1 MAEENEYNFA
11 FEFQQYAESL
21 QKPLKTFRVDFGA
34 NNVPTGEGYVARD
47 EDHFTTTFSTT
58 QFSTTKT
65 TKSVYDASDYV
76 HTTTATNGTSV
87 PTKQS
92 QIQFN
97 EIHSLKRVQTRNE
110 NVATEFGSNAKH
122 LLDITGIRD
131 PRTGRVLT
139 IGDAIQM
146 RILDV
151 RTGEMIVG
159 EDKRISLEEA
169 VKQGLIDAKLAQQ
182 LLQPGAGRDASGR
195 EISLLEVIQREISEA
210 ESGYE
215 TAEKRIKVTIEE
227 STEAENPKNIA
238 DAISAGNVDTKTG
251 LYRVKS
257 GKTIT
262 LAEAYE
268 RGYLIRHESVT
279 IKSNALCLSDAIG
292 HGLVDTAGW
301 IADRNSGDKF
311 RLDSA
316 IANQLIDP
324 NIREVVDAK
333 NDNKIT
339 LNEALKSGI
348 LNPKTGRYWNEVTK
362 EKLTFVEAKNRQLI
376 VKPYTLKD
384 ICDLNLMDKQS
395 KITSPMRREKL
406 SILQAIESGVVDG
419 NNLKC
424 VTKRK
429 GELITL
435 QEAIADGIVL
445 PAESKYRDFMTGEIV
460 SIPEAVERGLI
471 SSVSQKSIFD
481 IDGFKDM
488 VSNDFVSF
496 NVASSRGILRRKSTG
511 FALETSRDSQV
522 PLEIAMNE
530 GLIRPEVYEMFNK
543 GIGVH
548 NASGNELNVFDLC
561 YHNLIDPKTGYLL
574 DPKTGET
581 VPLDLAIEQKFITPE
596 GALLLSSLLNIT
608 LTTETVTRTIN
619 RYVTIRSGSQEPLET
634 HVVLTFTEAVRQGF
648 IDEERQLFKD
658 PKTGKIYSVQQAL
671 NYGILQPDANDAVP
685 EPTNRKKTKSTI
697 TIVTKQIVPE
707 SEPIKMNTQK
717 FIEKSV
723 EIPIA
728 QEVLKSGRINT
739 DFIQSEKTCY
749 VENNVQER
757 QIIELPPG
765 GWPLKD
771 AIEQRIFNPDTGVF
785 HIRST
790 ERVVSFE
797 ECITKYIINSL
808 SVSVIDPRTN
818 EKLSIRNAL
827 ERNVLDSFGNYTNN
841 SNEVQT
847 MRSAINENK
856 IILEPVPVTKTS
868 AREQCILRISK
879 INNLPEIVEIST
891 PHSSESSPNFIE
903 VQTLQRELTSPEP
916 LQIAP
921 GAIYDPS
928 TALVIFT
935 HNGQTENIFDAAG
948 HGLIDQNLIKI
959 LDPNTKSLISITEAI
974 ARKIYDPK
982 KSTIMTEEGYPVDLL
997 TAIQKGLV
1005 IVAGAPLVAA
1015 EGALRTI
1022 RFVTDPRTGEQIPVE
1037 VAYERGIVSRD
1048 QLCKTKSFESDTC
1061 EEKVVV
1067 LQKMRKIILKPT
1079 DAFKKGIIDDK
1090 TRDIL
1095 DDKENFLDEN
1105 KQVITIS
1112 EALEKGLIDGNS
1124 GKIFDPHRNRIL
1136 NIAEAVKENI
1146 IDSEETNHILIP
1158 LAKSLSIPKLMEQGL
1173 IDMKTQTIVHP
1184 ESGYGLNI
1192 REAIICEVLDP
1203 YSKLKRPTVCSIE
1216 EAIEMNVIDQ
1226 DECTFNVDGKILN
1239 FAQALSADI
1248 FDSKYDQQKSVVT
1261 IPPVGMTFPVVVE
1274 KGLLN
1279 PDKVILVHPENK
1291 RDIPLK
1297 RAIDDCFIMSIPYP
1311 PKVDAVEVHD
1321 AVERGLINVVDQTFK
1336 HPKTQESFP
1345 IRQALEDGHLVV
1357 KQISDFVITQKPL
1370 PKTEV
1375 METVTAVHTVTT
1387 KTIELIQGYILISN
1401 NEVQNVN
1408 TGEVCSIEEAKAI
1421 GILREEESSK
1431 ETRSVTENK
1440 DNATKYPEDSK
1451 HQVLEEEPKNMTSD
1465 SKKETSPYTSRTEI
1479 QTPVELNSVQADVPK
1494 QSVTSSTLNTVKE
1507 AAKMGALGIVA
1518 APVLAGGA
1526 IVSGIKQLVKTTT
1539 TKSTE
1544 ETHKEDILLAN
1555 TDEYTVASNKAALP
1569 KDDPKTSSIEPKLS
1583 ISNVT
1588 ITTDQLPTSTKITTS
1603 TITTIT
1609 TQIENSFGNRV
1620 EEISKTEEPTEPKQI
1635 NLVDSLIKDTENFI
1649 NTTTA
1654 NFINQEQMAQQQQ
1667 TQQPN
1672 QQKLVDN
1679 IPQKELS
1686 SLVIITETSVKNT
1699 DPINEITDLANAP
1712 SISDKGLTH
1721 EKHLT
1726 DSPTNTITSVTITT
1740 EENCQFESLPE
1751 KPSETVKTS
1760 EEKQLE
1766 QENIYKP
1773 EIYLKNQHDENEPK
1787 VAHES
1792 VDLDSKKPEELK
1804 PSEFDQIPVTDSNMK
1819 KQIDAEVIPE
1829 DKIKT
1834 VHKTID
1840 DDIKDQKHTKVELS
1854 SEKDQDEIVR
1864 QDASTPNQT
1873 TLEVTSETVQ
1883 KETMTK
1889 EIIAKQTPETIL
1901 EKKPDENIQKT
1912 ITVDTTEGQ
1921 KNDADETIHK
1931 HSKIETTSKTVP
1943 ETILN
1948 KQEIKK
1954 SAEEDLM
1961 SPHEQSQKNM
1971 EDTLQKKH
1979 SDVTDFIN
1987 HEMTSTN
1994 KPYQAPLAPF
2004 NEKYEI
2010 ETLETSQPDSEVGVF
2025 NDGNEIITEGK
2036 ENEPQQQQ
2044 NSESELIDQSK
2055 LDQKIEKEQEQ
2066 QPEGIEGNKTD
2077 KLETSIN
2084 DPSLSSTILTDQNI
2098 KEPLTGTTHNTKAI
2112 SSEKPIPAQRR
2123 KSSINSQE
2131 SIAPTEVVGEIKPE
2145 TTFDEQK
2152 HQNIVDFIQGE
2163 KDDPKHGNTILQN
2176 VKDAA
2181 KLGAMAIVGAPV
2193 LAGKAIVDAL
2203 KKDEKTSV
2211 PEFVVTTT
2219 EKTSEPEF
2227 VVTTTEKTSEPEFI
2241 VTATEKTSEPESI
2254 VSTTNLTTTTTITT
2268 ISSTI
2273 NEPHNSTV
2281 TKSESTDAAPLR
2293 TVVPP
2298 QTLALGDAISQ
2309 KLISPDECKV
2319 VVDGQQ
2325 QDQSV
2330 TELLKD
2336 EQLSP
2341 LDEVQILDDKLVVL
2355 QSLTY
2360 LVDIDDE
2367 LSPEHLSELNI
2378 YDPENQYFIDP
2389 STGMKTSF
2397 HTLVFEMNIF
2407 NPETILVKNFSTGKY
2422 ETLTEA
2428 LERPL
2433 LDRHTGH
2440 MVDPKTGKKIPF
2452 FECVARNWII
2462 RANPEKEK
2470 PAAIENVIDPATGKV
2485 ILDNGRV
2492 CSIVDAIN
2500 NGLLDIQ
2507 SISVRDP
2514 VSGEVIPLRMAI
2526 ELGVVDM
2533 QAGTVIDI
2541 QTLKEIP
2548 MEDAF
2553 KLGFLVPGARKPISL
2568 EAAVRKGLYDP
2579 ETGKLY
2585 DSESDIQV
2593 DVQKSIEIGLV
2604 DPKISLIVD
2613 SISQKEIKLDC
2624 AIEDELV
2631 LSESGKIKDTK
2642 ANTLVP
2648 FDVGVEKKLVKTD
2661 SIKWSLPEV
2670 LQREYYSP
2678 KSGKILNPSTGEEIL
2693 LQQAIE
2699 QGFVELDSCLVKDD
2713 ENNIIVPGKQAAKE
2727 GLLDTVRGCLSSPN
2741 IKLDEAFVKGYL
2753 ISTKKPLSLVDCLLR
2768 GLYDPDSSKFNID
2781 DKRVDLK
2788 SAISLK
2794 LINADELVL
2803 LDPKTESIIS
2813 LTEAIAKGY
2822 IDPIGGFVINPFAGT
2837 KLSLNEALENRIL
2850 IPPKRKRSLPDAVYR
2865 GLYDPKTGEFSNT
2878 ITREKLSTERAIRRG
2893 ILDPDSTIVNVA
2905 GEVLPFEKAAQ
2916 VGIVDSHRGT
2926 VRDSEDKPIDFKE
2939 AFDRGVLLEAKKPL
2953 RLIEAV
2959 IKNVYDEVDG
2969 SFMDPKTGLKLSFA
2983 EAVES
2988 NLLDGDSVQIRD
3000 FNTGLYKQL
3009 NLAHATESGVIDGS
3023 NAKLVYNSQKITIKH
3038 AFDVGILIDTQAP
3051 LSLQRALHQ
3060 GLFDEKTGKLTD
3072 PKSGRKITLLESIR
3086 SFVINPQLPCYFDE
3100 LQEQMYSL
3108 TDTCRMGIINRREG
3122 VFREPGSNTFVS
3134 LNEAM
3139 SLGLIVDIENASFG
3153 LYELLAMGF
3162 YDRTTRKVI
3171 HPVTGRKLN
3180 LNEACVEDVVS
3191 LSSSLVKN
3199 NKSGKYV
3206 RLAQALKDKLIDDTN
3221 GCYNLGNSE
3230 QIDLQEARSRGFIVS
3245 NRRLLCLELTM
3256 RMQLFRPE
3264 TGKFCDPTT
3273 GEFCDLAE
3281 AIQNGFIDPATTI
3294 FKNHV
3299 TGKELPLNVAIENG
3313 DVDVTKGRVF
3323 DPKTKSTYNYDVALS
3338 RGILVTITKP
3348 LTERTEVVK
3357 REESVELL
3365 SQTPVSV
3372 VVSKPREMSLEEA
3385 IKYNIIDP
3393 KTALVRDFETF
3404 KFLPFEVA
3412 QQNSALDLSKRTLVD
3427 PKALYFAFDQN
3438 LIVYVREPITFDYA
3452 AESKMLDLQTGML
3465 KYPDQEL
3472 QHQNV
3477 HETDNSSESV
3487 DTELKMYSLKDAT
3500 TMGIIDPDS
3509 ALIKDLAKSK
3519 LVRLPEAFRKGLID
3533 ANKANVLNTKTSK
3546 LCTLNEAYENGLIV
3560 TPKRSFGLLEAISFN
3575 LYNPTNGCFVDP
3587 FQMNPDIIKRK
3598 KFPLAEAITSGLID
3612 PSSTVVRNPS
3622 TGEIIPLTAAIQ
3634 TGLIDPTE
3642 GRFNDPTDSKN
3653 NMDLVKAAEKG
3664 LLLPA
3669 EQRQAVFEKFNMCE
3683 ENVNELLKWVNSVE
3697 HKIATVG
3704 GPREN
3709 IDELRNQ
3716 INALKQIKD
3725 EIETQQRPV
3734 ATCLEQIRQIV
3745 LTGGDVLSA
3754 PEVTTLEN
3762 AGREL
3767 RSRVDRVNDR
3777 TVRLLRRLEA
3787 GRDELNKLRSELD
3800 IFSDWLQSARRTL
3813 EDKERALSDLTRLSS
3828 QAETV
3833 REFVSDVIG
3842 HQADLRFITMA
3853 AQKFVDESKE
3863 FLAILNDFRTS
3874 LPERL
3879 PHVEPLSSA
3888 ESPIRQ
3894 EVSLV
3899 SAQYKDLMNRVNALQ
3914 DRISGLGGRQREYQD
3929 ALDKASEWLRSTQPR
3944 VSRLIAEP
3952 IAGDPKSV
3960 QEQMNEAKSLHNEL
3974 LSNGRLVDN
3983 AQQAL
3988 DSLLHTLG
3996 GQLSPMEINQLEIPI
4011 ADLKDKYQGL
4021 LDTLGEHCKMLDKTL
4036 VQSQGVQEA
4045 LDNLGSWVNQAEDKY
4060 KLQLRPASLI
4070 KERLQEQIREHKSL
4084 LADMQ
4089 SHQVSIDSVQSS
4101 AKHLM
4106 NTASNARIAKKVET
4120 NLNDVTSKFEKLFD
4134 KVVKR
4139 GDFLDEVYN
4148 RLCQYLE
4155 EITNI
4160 EQEIGTLQDALDGRD
4175 TSLVS
4180 AEESARRMQELL
4192 NRKEDLTP
4200 SFEDCV
4206 RNGKDIIS
4214 IRDVTD
4220 TSTLRDRI
4228 KALESQWRNINI
4240 TIEEKAKLSKQK
4252 AEHQVAYEGLK
4263 DQVLS
4268 WLASMETRISGLSP
4282 VAVDLDKIR
4291 QQHEELKPINKDY
4304 REYASTIDKIN
4315 DIGAQYDALIRP
4327 ESPGRKRSTFSPI
4340 KRVSPLRRMS
4350 GDARSPSPTKGGI
4363 LSPLSTGSS
4372 GFGSRRSSQ
4381 DGFQLSELSPVQQ
4394 QLSEINN
4401 RYGLVGV
4408 RINDRQNELDN
4419 MSEEVRKQYENLKN
4433 LASFLERIQR
4443 QLPKESVSNKDE
4455 AERCIKQARKILEDM
4470 YEKQSL
4476 LDTTKTQIKDILR
4489 RKSDVPGAE
4498 QLRIENDNI
4507 VEKWKQLSDICKNRI
4522 NFSEKL
4528 RDFLDTHNNLKNW
4541 LDSKE
4546 RMLTVLGPISS
4557 DPRMVQSQVQQVQ
4570 VLREEFRTQQPQL
4583 KHFQEIGHD
4592 VLDHLEIDSPDAA
4605 AVDKKLKDVNSKWE
4619 DLVGR
4624 LDERANSLGGAADSS
4639 KEFDAAVN
4647 RLREALQQISDNLDS
4662 LPTDGDN
4669 QENLRKIE
4677 NLERQLEGQRP
4688 LLADAEQSAAALCNI
4703 LGDPASRADVNSR
4716 VAALEKQYQALQKK
4730 LDTKKA
4736 ETEAT
4741 LRDGRHFAEN
4751 CSKTLGWLSAELSNL
4766 AERLLVSAHKPTL
4779 QHQIDTHEPI
4789 YREVMAREHEIIM
4802 LINKGKDLSDR
4813 QQDRTV
4819 KRDLERIQQQWDKL
4833 RREAVDR
4840 HSRLQTCME
4849 HCKKYETTSELFLT
4863 WLRTAEDKLVE
4874 LNPGVLSKSKL
4885 DTRLRDL
4892 QTFRSEVW
4900 KHSGEFENTKGLGE
4914 TFLTSCDV
4922 DKDPIKAELQ
4932 DIRERWERL
4941 NNDLIA
4947 RAHEIENCSRR
4958 LGDFNDELRNLDHA
4972 VGRCEDRLAAH
4983 DALGGAARDPKL
4995 LDRVKAIREEL
5006 TNLQKPLQTLKGM
5019 AKDICSEARAA
5030 GGDAEH
5036 LTDDVDGISDRIGEL
5051 QSRLDDRL
5059 GELQSAATAV
5069 SQFNEQIKTLGLD
5082 LNEIE
5087 NEVEKLTP
5095 PAREIKRVQGQIDDT
5110 SKLQNKLERIVDR
5123 IEDGERAADALVD
5136 AGFSPDTAQTREQI
5150 STLRKT
5156 LARLDNRVR
5165 DHTQNLEDTLRSLHE
5180 FYDMESQT
5188 MDDIKDISD
5197 EFCRMKPVGSEL
5209 DQIRRQQED
5218 FRSFRENKFEPL
5230 AQNVDKV
5237 NVNGRDLV
5245 RSAASGVSTAQIEK
5259 DLEKLNDRWNDL
5271 KERMNERDRRLD
5283 VALLQS
5289 GKFKEALAGLSKWLS
5304 DTEEMVANQ
5313 KPPSSDY
5320 KVVKA
5325 QLQEQKFLKKML
5337 LDRQHSMS
5345 SLSSLGKEV
5354 ANHCEPSERAAIEK
5368 QLHDLMHRF
5377 DALTD
5382 GAEQREQDLEEAM
5395 EVAKRFHDKISPL
5408 ELWLDST
5415 ERSVKGM
5422 ELIPTDE
5429 EKIQQRI
5436 REHGRLHDEI
5446 LSKKPDFTDLADV
5459 AGQLMH
5465 LVSDDEA
5472 VNLGEKVR
5480 TITDRYTGL
5489 VDASDNIGALLDE
5502 SCKGLRHLV
5511 LTYQDLVAWMERM
5524 ENELKR
5530 FRSVPVYAEKLMEQM
5545 ELLVELNQNI
5555 ANNAPNVESTVESG
5569 AELMK
5574 HISNDE
5580 AIQLKDKLDSLQR
5593 RYGELTN
5600 RGGDLL
5606 KSAQNALPLVQQFHE
5621 AHNRLLDWMQSAES
5635 ALATSEPRQSDV
5647 LRLEAELVEMR
5658 PTLDA
5663 VNLVGPKLCQLSP
5676 GEGASTIENIV
5687 TRDNRRFDAIVEQIQ
5702 RKAERLHLSNQR
5714 AKEVTNDIDEL
5725 LEWFRE
5731 MDAHLRDVDLPAI
5744 EPNLVRAQL
5753 KDHRSVNDD
5762 ISSQKG
5768 RVRDVTAASKK
5779 VLRESPQSENTATLR
5794 EKLDDLK
5801 EIVDTVVQ
5809 LCGERL
5815 GVLEQAL
5822 PLSEH
5827 FADSH
5832 AGLTTWL
5839 DDMEQQIS
5847 RLSMPALRPDQIT
5860 QQQDKNE
5867 RLLQS
5872 IAEHKPLLDKLNKTG
5887 EALGAL
5893 VADDDSAKINE
5904 ILDSDNARYAA
5915 LRLELRERQQAL
5927 DNALQESS
5935 QFSDKLEGMLRAL
5948 ANTVDQVNQ
5957 LDPLSALPQKIL
5969 EQIEDNAAIKDDL
5982 DKRTDAFSAVQR
5994 AASDV
5999 IAKAGNKSDPAVR
6012 DIKSKLEKL
6021 NNLWNDVQKAT
6032 KKRGSSLDDI
6042 LNVAEPFWNQLQS
6055 VMKTLKDLEE
6065 TLSSQEPPAAQPQEI
6080 QKQQVALQEIRHE
6093 IDQTKPEVEQVRRHG
6108 SNLMN
6113 LCGEPDKPEVKKH
6126 IEDLDN
6132 AWDNITALYAKREEN
6147 LIDAMEKAMEF
6158 HETLQ
6163 NLLKFLAKAEDKF
6176 GHLGPVGSDIDAVK
6190 KQIEQLKS
6198 FKDEVDPHMV
6208 EVEALN
6214 RQAVELTER
6223 TSPEQAASIR
6233 EPLTVVNRRWETLL
6247 RGMVERQKQLEH
6259 ALLHLGQFQHA
6270 LNELLVWI
6278 NKTDGTLDQL
6288 KPIPGDPQL
6297 LEVELAKLKVL
6308 ANDIQAHQN
6317 SVDTLND
6324 AGRQLIES
6332 EKGSIEA
6339 STTQEKLRKLNQEW
6353 KLLLQKAS
6361 DRQHELEESLR
6372 EAHGYIAEVQ
6382 DILGWLGDVDAVI
6395 GASKPV
6401 GGLPE
6406 TATEQLE
6413 RFMEVYNE
6421 LEENRPKVETIQAQ
6435 GQEYIKRQNQMKVSS
6450 SNLQHTLRTL
6460 KQRWDAVVSRAS
6472 DKKIK
6477 LEIAL
6482 KEATEFHDTLQA
6494 FVEWLNQA
6502 EKQLAN
6508 AQPVSRV
6515 LETIQAQME
6524 EHKVLQK
6531 DVSTHREAMLLLDKK
6546 GTHLKYFSQKQ
6557 DVILIK
6563 NLLVSVQHRWER
6575 IVSKAA
6581 ERTRALDHGYK
6592 EAREFNDAW
6601 NNMMQYLHETETV
6614 LDQIIEEAT
6623 SSKEPQKIK
6632 KCIARLKD
6640 SHRQLTSKQSL
6651 YDSTMRNGKNLM
6663 ERAPKSDEP
6672 VLGKMLCELKD
6683 QWTRV
6688 LSKSIERQRKL
6699 EEALLLSGQF
6709 SDALGEL
6716 LEWLKK
6722 AKQRLNEDGPVHG
6735 DLETV
6740 QGLCEHHKHIEQ
6752 DLQKRAAQMQGVLK
6766 TGRDLERS
6774 GNNPDVGRQL
6784 DELQSMWDDVKG
6796 AAAKRG
6802 ERLQYALKDAEK
6814 LNGSIQ
6820 ALFDWLDHAE
6830 QKLRYAKNAPD
6841 DEKVSREMMDMH
6853 MDFMNDLRN
6862 REKQKIETF
6871 EFAEEIIVKAY
6882 PDAVPIIKNW
6892 LSIIEERWEEV
6903 KQWAINR
6910 ETKLEQHLQ
6919 SLKDLDDCIEE
6930 LLAWLS
6936 GLEATL
6942 LNLERESLPDEIPPL
6957 EKLIEDHKEFMENTA
6972 RRQTEVDRACKPKQL
6987 PPGARKMSRTAK
6999 TPVRGSSHD
7008 IREQSPDGTLRRQSF
7023 KGSRDQG
7030 LNARKSSSR
7039 MTPSRD
7045 TPDRDRLPHYGP
7057 RFSPSSVG
7065 PELEFRSPRAKL
7077 LWDKWRHVWMLS
7089 WERQRRLNDHLVYL
7103 KDLERVRN
7111 FSWDDWR
7118 KRFLKYMNHKKSRLT
7133 DLFRKMDKDNNGL
7146 IPRGEFIDG
7155 ILNTKFD
7162 TSRMEMGAVADLF
7175 DRNGEGLI
7183 DWQEFIAALRPDW
7196 QERKPQTDSDKIHD
7210 EVKRLVMLCTCRQKF
7225 RVFQVGEGKYRF
7237 GDSQKLRLVRILR
7250 STVMVRV
7257 GGGWVA
7263 LDEFLQKNDPCRAD
7277 EHLAELMPIF
7287 ERIRAQEQVPCAFPI
7302 HMGAGGTVFVRC
7314 NSSRSVPL
7322 SPHVLHCHPTT
7333 HWVRERSVRSIPMTK
7348 TTNTRSSVSVS
7359 TPDSLSDNE
7368 GSHGHASGRYT
7379 PRKVTYTST
7388 RTGLTPGG
7396 SRAGSKPNSRPLS
7409 RQGSKPPSRHGSTLS
7424 LDSTDEHTPSRIP
7437 QRKPSATS
7445 SVSGT
7450 GTTPRPSRLSV
7461 TPTTSRT
7468 NGTITRKTASGSASP
7483 APTSNGGMS
7492 RSSSI
7497 PALTGYGFKNRR
7509 TVSGTSTPSGM
7520 QTPRKSSAEPTF
7532 SSTMRSRTS
7541 RGTTPVEKRE
7551 PFRL

>member
-1 MAEENEYNFA
+1 MAEESEYDFA

-21 QKPLKTFRVDFGA
+21 QKPLKTFRVDFSA

-47 EDHFTTTFSTT
+47 GDLFTTTYSTT

-65 TKSVYDASDYV
+65 TKSVYDATDYV
-76 HTTTATNGTSV
+76 HTTTATNGTAGPV
-87 PTKQS
+87 PTANTSKQS

-97 EIHSLKRVQTRNE
+97 EIHSLKRVQTKNE
-110 NVATEFGSNAKH
+110 NVGTTEFVGGGTNVKH

-151 RTGEMIVG
+151 RTGEMLIG
-159 EDKRISLEEA
+159 DKRISLEEA
-169 VKQGLIDAKLAQQ
+169 VKQGLIDAKLAHQ
-182 LLQPGAGRDASGR
+182 LLQPGAARDGRDGR
-195 EISLLEVIQREISEA
+195 ELSLLEVIQREITEA

-215 TAEKRIKVTIEE
+215 TAEKRIKVTVED
-227 STEAENPKNIA
+227 SPDAENPKNIA

-279 IKSNALCLSDAIG
+279 IKSNALCLSDAIA

-333 NDNKIT
+333 KDTKIT
-339 LNEALKSGI
+339 LTEALNSGI

-362 EKLTFVEAKNRQLI
+362 EKLTFIEAKNRQLI

-384 ICDLNLMDKQS
+384 ICDLNLLDKQS

-406 SILQAIESGVVDG
+406 SIMQAMESGVLDG

-429 GELITL
+429 GELVTL

-445 PAESKYRDFMTGEIV
+445 PAESKYRDYMTSEV
-460 SIPEAVERGLI
+460 LSIPEAVERGLI

-488 VSNDFVSF
+488 RSNDFVSF
-496 NVASSRGILRRKSTG
+496 NVALSRGILRRKSNG
-511 FALETSRDSQV
+511 FALETSRDTHV
-522 PLEIAMNE
+522 PLEVALNE
-530 GLIRPEVYEMFNK
+530 GLIRPEVYEMFNR

-548 NASGNELNVFDLC
+548 NASGNELSVFDLC

-574 DPKTGET
+574 DPKAEET
-581 VPLDLAIEQKFITPE
+581 VPLDLAIERKFITPE

-619 RYVTIRSGSQEPLET
+619 RYVTIRAGSQEPLESS
-634 HVVLTFTEAVRQGF
+634 VVLTFTEALRQGF

-671 NYGILQPDANDAVP
+671 SHGLLQPDANDTVP

-707 SEPIKMNTQK
+707 SEPIKLNTQN

-723 EIPIA
+723 EIPITE
-728 QEVLKSGRINT
+728 EVIKSGKINT
-739 DFIQSEKTCY
+739 DFIQSEKTSY
-749 VENNVQER
+749 VEQNVHER
-757 QIIELPPG
+757 QIIEFPPG

-771 AIEQRIFNPDTGVF
+771 AIEQQLFNPDSGVF
-785 HIRST
+785 HIKGT
-790 ERVVSFE
+790 ERAVTFE
-797 ECITKYIINSL
+797 ECINKYIINSL
-808 SVSVIDPRTN
+808 SLSVIDPRTG
-818 EKLSIRNAL
+818 EKLSIRNAF
-827 ERNVLDSFGNYTNN
+827 ERDIIDSYGNYTNKN
-841 SNEVQT
+841 DEIET
-847 MRSAINENK
+847 MRSAINNGK
-856 IILEPVPVTKTS
+856 IILEHVPSTKTS

-891 PHSSESSPNFIE
+891 PLLSGSTQKFVE
-903 VQTLQRELTSPEP
+903 VRTVQRELTSPEP

-935 HNGQTENIFDAAG
+935 HNGQTENIFDAAR
-948 HGLIDQNLIKI
+948 HGLIDENLIRI
-959 LDPNTKSLISITEAI
+959 LDPQTNEVISISEALE
-974 ARKIYDPK
+974 RKIYDPQNG
-982 KSTIMTEEGYPVDLL
+982 TILTSEGYSVDIL
-997 TAIQKGLV
+997 TAIQKGLI
-1005 IVAGAPLVAA
+1005 IVTGAPLVAA

-1048 QLCKTKSFESDTC
+1048 QLRKTKSFESDSG

-1067 LQKMRKIILKPT
+1067 LQKMRKMILKPG
-1079 DAFKKGIIDDK
+1079 DAFKKGIIDA
-1090 TRDIL
+1090 TACNIL
-1095 DDKENFLDEN
+1095 ENKDNFLDEN
-1105 KQVITIS
+1105 NEVLNIS
-1112 EALEKGLIDGNS
+1112 EALERGQIDGS
-1124 GKIFDPHRNRIL
+1124 KGKIADPQRNRFL
-1136 NIAEAVKENI
+1136 NINEAVKERI
-1146 IDSEETNHILIP
+1146 IDPEETNHILIP
-1158 LAKSLSIPKLMEQGL
+1158 LAQSLSIPKLMEQGL
-1173 IDMKTQTIVHP
+1173 IDTKTQTIVHP

-1192 REAIICEVLDP
+1192 REAIVCDVLDQ
-1203 YSKLKRPTVCSIE
+1203 YSKLKRPIKCTLE
-1216 EAIEMNVIDQ
+1216 EAIEKHIVDP
-1226 DECTFNVDGKILN
+1226 EESTFNVNGKILTL
-1239 FAQALSADI
+1239 AQAISADV
-1248 FDSKYDQQKSVVT
+1248 FDKSNDNVKPLVP
-1261 IPPVGMTFPVVVE
+1261 IAPVGMTFPVVVE
-1274 KGLLN
+1274 KGLLK
-1279 PDKVILVHPENK
+1279 PETVSVIHPETRK
-1291 RDIPLK
+1291 EIPLK
-1297 RAIDDCFIMSIPYP
+1297 KAIEEGFIMSVPYP
-1311 PKVDAVEVHD
+1311 PQSDAIEVHH
-1321 AVERGLINVVDQTFK
+1321 AVQHGLINIVDQTFK
-1336 HPKTQESFP
+1336 HPNDNGQATA
-1345 IRQALEDGHLVV
+1345 IRPALETGRLVV
-1357 KQISDFVITQKPL
+1357 KPISDFVVTQKPIAR
-1370 PKTEV
+1370 TEV
-1375 METVTAVHTVTT
+1375 METITAVHTVTT
-1387 KTIELIQGYILISN
+1387 KTIELVQGYVLISN
-1401 NEVQNVN
+1401 NEVQNVQ
-1408 TGEVCSIEEAKAI
+1408 TGEVCTLDEAKAL
-1421 GILREEESSK
+1421 GILREEETSK
-1431 ETRSVTENK
+1431 ESRSVSGNK
-1440 DNATKYPEDSK
+1440 DNIDELLEQNNDDRQTPSSNDTVPTTMDNRNKSQVIQHVTTTIEGSHRTAQDSPTDSK
-1451 HQVLEEEPKNMTSD
+1451 L
-1465 SKKETSPYTSRTEI
+1465 
-1479 QTPVELNSVQADVPK
+1479 
-1494 QSVTSSTLNTVKE
+1494 SSTLNNVKE
-1507 AAKMGALGIVA
+1507 AAKIGAIGIVA

-1539 TKSTE
+1539 TTTKSSE
-1544 ETHKEDILLAN
+1544 EAQHDVLPIKE
-1555 TDEYTVASNKAALP
+1555 TSTTVVSIESGDKLP
-1569 KDDPKTSSIEPKLS
+1569 KSKDLLPSHGSNIDDPKLSTTVTTTVTKDEVNISQIPENSYKKNDDALQPKDAVS
-1583 ISNVT
+1583 H
-1588 ITTDQLPTSTKITTS
+1588 LPTNDPQNID
-1603 TITTIT
+1603 
-1609 TQIENSFGNRV
+1609 
-1620 EEISKTEEPTEPKQI
+1620 
-1635 NLVDSLIKDTENFI
+1635 NLVKETENFI
-1649 NTTTA
+1649 TTTTA
-1654 NFINQEQMAQQQQ
+1654 NFINQEQNVEYYAPEGMQISDTPKNEQNKGTTTA
-1667 TQQPN
+1667 TPSKMEPN
-1672 QQKLVDN
+1672 IKTETHASVSNLPESDDQGHKQIASKDGSRDDASTV
-1679 IPQKELS
+1679 
-1686 SLVIITETSVKNT
+1686 VITTETSVAST
-1699 DPINEITDLANAP
+1699 DPINEIVE
-1712 SISDKGLTH
+1712 ISDGKVQ
-1721 EKHLT
+1721 
-1726 DSPTNTITSVTITT
+1726 PTSVNKAGEVESTTMDTTTTTTTTTTVTTTKITKELT
-1740 EENCQFESLPE
+1740 AADTMTMEAIDVADNKHPE
-1751 KPSETVKTS
+1751 K
-1760 EEKQLE
+1760 
-1766 QENIYKP
+1766 Y
-1773 EIYLKNQHDENEPK
+1773 
-1787 VAHES
+1787 
-1792 VDLDSKKPEELK
+1792 
-1804 PSEFDQIPVTDSNMK
+1804 SN
-1819 KQIDAEVIPE
+1819 
-1829 DKIKT
+1829 
-1834 VHKTID
+1834 
-1840 DDIKDQKHTKVELS
+1840 
-1854 SEKDQDEIVR
+1854 
-1864 QDASTPNQT
+1864 
-1873 TLEVTSETVQ
+1873 
-1883 KETMTK
+1883 
-1889 EIIAKQTPETIL
+1889 
-1901 EKKPDENIQKT
+1901 
-1912 ITVDTTEGQ
+1912 
-1921 KNDADETIHK
+1921 
-1931 HSKIETTSKTVP
+1931 
-1943 ETILN
+1943 
-1948 KQEIKK
+1948 
-1954 SAEEDLM
+1954 
-1961 SPHEQSQKNM
+1961 
-1971 EDTLQKKH
+1971 
-1979 SDVTDFIN
+1979 VTDFIR
-1987 HEMTSTN
+1987 HETN
-1994 KPYQAPLAPF
+1994 VLSRPEESEMPSSGSKSEIANITKRDNVSEIPSQLTEHTINTLEITRKDTDVIGSGSVFEAPLQPF
-2004 NEKYEI
+2004 EEAKPDLMSIDEETTLIGETINDKVQTKQDEGQYILEPIERVDSSIQRPLSDVRSEATASEDDKTPYSQEKIYEEISPKSSPLTTTPEKSLNEKDAQESKTTD
-2010 ETLETSQPDSEVGVF
+2010 ESSKSTEDPNFTLSTQTKDKPTTATRS
-2025 NDGNEIITEGK
+2025 T
-2036 ENEPQQQQ
+2036 
-2044 NSESELIDQSK
+2044 
-2055 LDQKIEKEQEQ
+2055 
-2066 QPEGIEGNKTD
+2066 TD
-2077 KLETSIN
+2077 K
-2084 DPSLSSTILTDQNI
+2084 PSDLTQ
-2098 KEPLTGTTHNTKAI
+2098 TK
-2112 SSEKPIPAQRR
+2112 SHPKDS
-2123 KSSINSQE
+2123 
-2131 SIAPTEVVGEIKPE
+2131 
-2145 TTFDEQK
+2145 
-2152 HQNIVDFIQGE
+2152 HQSVVDFIQAE
-2163 KDDPKHGNTILQN
+2163 KGDHQTPSETSSNVLQN

-2181 KLGAMAIVGAPV
+2181 KFGALALVGAPV

-2203 KKDEKTSV
+2203 KSDGKPSDVIS
-2211 PEFVVTTT
+2211 
-2219 EKTSEPEF
+2219 
-2227 VVTTTEKTSEPEFI
+2227 
-2241 VTATEKTSEPESI
+2241 
-2254 VSTTNLTTTTTITT
+2254 STTYNTTVTT
-2268 ISSTI
+2268 ISST
-2273 NEPHNSTV
+2273 T
-2281 TKSESTDAAPLR
+2281 TKPIESATIPEYTSESGNQQR
-2293 TVVPP
+2293 SSPP
-2298 QTLALGDAISQ
+2298 KTLALGDAISQ
-2309 KLISPDECKV
+2309 KLISPDECKI
-2319 VVDGQQ
+2319 VVDGEE

-2330 TELLKD
+2330 SELLKD

-2341 LDEVQILDDKLVVL
+2341 LDEVQVLDDKLVVL
-2355 QSLTY
+2355 QPLTY
-2360 LVDIDDE
+2360 MIDATDD
-2367 LSPEHLSELNI
+2367 LTPEHLSELNI
-2378 YDPENQYFIDP
+2378 YDPVNQYFIDP
-2389 STGMKTSF
+2389 SSGMKISF
-2397 HTLVFEMNIF
+2397 QTLVFDMNIF
-2407 NPETILVKNFSTGKY
+2407 NPETILVKNFSTGQY
-2422 ETLTEA
+2422 ETLTDA

-2433 LDRHTGH
+2433 LDRHNGH

-2452 FECVARNWII
+2452 FECVNRNWII

-2485 ILDNGRV
+2485 ILGDGRI

-2579 ETGKLY
+2579 DTGKLY
-2585 DSESDIQV
+2585 DSESDNQV

-2613 SISQKEIKLDC
+2613 SKSQKAIKLDC

-2631 LSESGKIKDTK
+2631 VTETGKIKDTK
-2642 ANTLVP
+2642 TNTLVP
-2648 FDVGVEKKLVKTD
+2648 FDIGVEKKLVKTD
-2661 SIKWSLPEV
+2661 SITWSLPEV

-2678 KSGKILNPSTGEEIL
+2678 KTGKILNPTTGEEIL

-2699 QGFVELDSCLVKDD
+2699 MGFVEIDTCLVKDD
-2713 ENNIIVPGKQAAKE
+2713 DKHAIVSGKQAAKV
-2727 GLLDTVRGCLSSPN
+2727 GLLDTVRGCLNSPN

-2768 GLYDPDSSKFNID
+2768 GLYDPDTSKFTID
-2781 DKRVDLK
+2781 DKNVDLK
-2788 SAISLK
+2788 TAITLK

-2813 LTEAIAKGY
+2813 LTEAISKGY
-2822 IDPIGGFVINPFAGT
+2822 IDPVNGYVINPYTGT
-2837 KLSLNEALENRIL
+2837 KLSLNEALENRVL

-2893 ILDPDSTIVNVA
+2893 ILDPDSTIVSVA
-2905 GEVLPFEKAAQ
+2905 GEVIPFEKAAQ

-2926 VRDSEDKPIDFKE
+2926 VKDDEDKEIDFKE

-2959 IKNVYDEVDG
+2959 IKNVYDESDG

-2983 EAVES
+2983 QAVDS
-2988 NLLDGDSVQIRD
+2988 NLLDEESVQIRD

-3009 NLAHATESGVIDGS
+3009 NLAHATESGVIDGK
-3023 NAKLVYNSQKITIKH
+3023 NAKLVYNNQKITIKH
-3038 AFDVGILIDTQAP
+3038 AFDVGILMDTQAP

-3060 GLFDEKTGKLTD
+3060 GLLDEKTGKLTD
-3072 PKSGRKITLLESIR
+3072 AKTGRKITLLESIR

-3100 LQEQMYSL
+3100 INEQMHNL
-3108 TDTCRMGIINRREG
+3108 NDTCRMGIINRREG

-3134 LNEAM
+3134 LNEAL

-3162 YDRTTRKVI
+3162 YDVNTRKVI

-3191 LSSSLVKN
+3191 LSSSLIKN
-3199 NKSGKYV
+3199 HKTGKYI
-3206 RLAQALKDKLIDDTN
+3206 RLAQAIKEQVIDDTN
-3221 GCYNLGNSE
+3221 GCYNLSPTE
-3230 QIDLQEARSRGFIVS
+3230 RIDLQEARARGLIVS
-3245 NRRLLCLELTM
+3245 NRRLMCLEMVM
-3256 RMQLFRPE
+3256 RMHLFRPE
-3264 TGKFCDPTT
+3264 TGRFCDPTT
-3273 GEFCDLAE
+3273 GEFYDLAE
-3281 AIQNGFIDPATTI
+3281 SIQNGFIDPATTI
-3294 FKNHV
+3294 FKNHI
-3299 TGKELPLNVAIENG
+3299 TGKELPLNEAIANG
-3313 DVDVTKGRVF
+3313 DIDVTKGRVF
-3323 DPKTKSTYNYDVALS
+3323 DPKTKSAYNYEVALG
-3338 RGILVTITKP
+3338 RGILVTTMKP
-3348 LTERTEVVK
+3348 LTERSEVIN
-3357 REESVELL
+3357 RQDSVELL
-3365 SQTPVSV
+3365 SQTPMSV
-3372 VVSKPREMSLEEA
+3372 VISKPREMSLEEA

-3393 KTALVRDFETF
+3393 KTALVRDFDSF
-3404 KFLPFEVA
+3404 KFVPFEVA
-3412 QQNSALDLSKRTLVD
+3412 QQNGMIDMSKRTIVD
-3427 PKALYFAFDQN
+3427 PKALYFVFDPT
-3438 LIVYVREPITFDYA
+3438 LVIYVREPITFEHA
-3452 AESKMLDLQTGML
+3452 AEIKSLDLETGML
-3465 KYPDQEL
+3465 TYHEPAASQPDQTTE
-3472 QHQNV
+3472 N
-3477 HETDNSSESV
+3477 D
-3487 DTELKMYSLKDAT
+3487 DTKAKPLEPLVYTLKDAT
-3500 TMGIIDPDS
+3500 TLGIIDPDS
-3509 ALIKDLAKSK
+3509 AFVKDLAKSK
-3519 LVRLPEAFRKGLID
+3519 LVRLPEAFRKGLMD

-3546 LCTLNEAYENGLIV
+3546 LFSLNEAYENGLIV
-3560 TPKRSFGLLEAISFN
+3560 TPKRSFGLLEGISFN

-3598 KFPLAEAITSGLID
+3598 KFTLAEAITAGLID
-3612 PSSTVVRNPS
+3612 PTSTVVRNPS
-3622 TGEIIPLTAAIQ
+3622 TGEILPLTAAIQ
-3634 TGLIDPTE
+3634 TGLIDAHE
-3642 GRFNDPTDSKN
+3642 GRIYDEVDSKN

-3664 LLLPA
+3664 LLLAA

-3683 ENVNELLKWVNSVE
+3683 ENVNELLKWVYSVE

-3704 GPREN
+3704 GPREK

-3725 EIETQQRPV
+3725 EIEAQQRPV
-3734 ATCLEQIRQIV
+3734 ATCLEQVRQIV

-3787 GRDELNKLRSELD
+3787 GRDELTKLRGELD

-3813 EDKERALSDLTRLSS
+3813 EDKERALSDITRLSS
-3828 QAETV
+3828 QGESV

-3863 FLAILNDFRTS
+3863 FLAILNEFRTS

-3879 PHVEPLSSA
+3879 PHVEPLASS

-3914 DRISGLGGRQREYQD
+3914 DRISGLGGRQREYQE
-3929 ALDKASEWLRSTQPR
+3929 ALDKANEWLRSAQPR
-3944 VSRLIAEP
+3944 VSRVIAEP

-3960 QEQMNEAKSLHNEL
+3960 QEQMNEAKALHNEL

-3988 DSLLHTLG
+3988 DSLLYSLG
-3996 GQLSPMEINQLEIPI
+3996 GQLSPMEINQLEIPV
-4011 ADLKDKYQGL
+4011 ADLKDKYQKI
-4021 LDTLGEHCKMLDKTL
+4021 LDSLGEHCKTLDKTL

-4045 LDNLGSWVNQAEDKY
+4045 LDNLGNWVNQAEDKF

-4089 SHQVSIDSVQSS
+4089 SHQASIDSVQSS

-4106 NTASNARIAKKVET
+4106 STASNARIAKKVET
-4120 NLNDVTSKFEKLFD
+4120 NLNDVTTKFDKLYD

-4139 GDFLDEVYN
+4139 GEFLDDVYN
-4148 RLCQYLE
+4148 RLVKYMD
-4155 EITNI
+4155 EISGI
-4160 EQEIGTLQDALDGRD
+4160 EQEVVSLQDALDNRD
-4175 TSLVS
+4175 TNLLSSEDL
-4180 AEESARRMQELL
+4180 ARRMQELS
-4192 NRKEDLTP
+4192 NHKESLTP
-4200 SFEDCV
+4200 SYEDCI
-4206 RNGKDIIS
+4206 RNGKDLIS

-4220 TSTLRDRI
+4220 TSALRDRI
-4228 KALESQWRNINI
+4228 KALESQWRNVNVSLD
-4240 TIEEKAKLSKQK
+4240 EKAKLSKQK
-4252 AEHQVAYEGLK
+4252 AEHQVAYESLK

-4268 WLASMETRISGLSP
+4268 WLASTETRISGLAP
-4282 VAVDLDKIR
+4282 VAIDLDKIR
-4291 QQHEELKPINKDY
+4291 QQNDELKPIYKDY
-4304 REYASTIDKIN
+4304 RDYASTIDKIN

-4381 DGFQLSELSPVQQ
+4381 DGFQLSEMSPVQQ

-4401 RYGLVGV
+4401 RYSLIGV

-4419 MSEEVRKQYENLKN
+4419 MSEEVRKQFENLKN
-4433 LASFLERIQR
+4433 LATFLERIQR
-4443 QLPKESVSNKDE
+4443 QLPKESVSNKDDSD
-4455 AERCIKQARKILEDM
+4455 RCIKQARKILEDM

-4498 QLRIENDNI
+4498 QLRVENDNI
-4507 VEKWKQLSDICKNRI
+4507 VEKWKQLSDICKSRI

-4541 LDSKE
+4541 LDSKD

-4592 VLDHLEIDSPDAA
+4592 VLDHLEANTPDAN
-4605 AVDKKLKDVNSKWE
+4605 AVDKKLQDINKKWE

-4662 LPTDGDN
+4662 LPSDGDH

-4703 LGDPASRADVNSR
+4703 LGDPASRSDVNSR

-4819 KRDLERIQQQWDKL
+4819 KRDLERIQQQWEKL

-4840 HSRLQTCME
+4840 HTRLQTCME
-4849 HCKKYETTSELFLT
+4849 HCKKYATTSEVFLA
-4863 WLRTAEDKLVE
+4863 WLRTAEDKLTD
-4874 LNPGVLSKSKL
+4874 LTPGVLSKSKL

-4900 KHSGEFENTKGLGE
+4900 KHSGEYENTKGLGE

-4922 DKDPIKAELQ
+4922 DKEPIKGELQ

-4983 DALGGAARDPKL
+4983 DALGGAAKDPKL

-5019 AKDICSEARAA
+5019 AKDICAEARAA
-5030 GGDAEH
+5030 GGDADH

-5069 SQFNEQIKTLGLD
+5069 TQFNEQIKNLSID
-5082 LNEIE
+5082 LNSIE
-5087 NEVEKLTP
+5087 SEVEKLSP

-5110 SKLQNKLERIVDR
+5110 FKLQTKLERIVER

-5165 DHTQNLEDTLRSLHE
+5165 DHSQNLEDTLRLLQQ

-5188 MDDIKDISD
+5188 MDDIQDISE
-5197 EFCRMKPVGSEL
+5197 EFRRMKPVGSEL
-5209 DQIRRQQED
+5209 EQIRRQQED
-5218 FRSFRENKFEPL
+5218 FRSFRENKIEPL
-5230 AQNVDKV
+5230 AQNIEKV
-5237 NVNGRDLV
+5237 NVAGRDLV
-5245 RSAASGVSTAQIEK
+5245 RSAASGVSTTQIEK

-5289 GKFKEALAGLSKWLS
+5289 GKFQEALAGLSKWLS

-5313 KPPSSDY
+5313 KAPSSDY

-5325 QLQEQKFLKKML
+5325 QLQEQKFLKRML

-5354 ANHCEPSERAAIEK
+5354 AAHCEPSERTAIEK
-5368 QLHDLMHRF
+5368 QLHDLMKRF

-5395 EVAKRFHDKISPL
+5395 EVAKRFHDKITPL
-5408 ELWLDST
+5408 ELWLDNT
-5415 ERSVKGM
+5415 ERAVKGM

-5436 REHGRLHDEI
+5436 RDHGRLHDEI
-5446 LSKKPDFTDLADV
+5446 LGKKPDFSDLADV

-5465 LVSDDEA
+5465 LVSDEEA

-5489 VDASDNIGALLDE
+5489 VDASDNIGALLAD
-5502 SCKGLRHLV
+5502 SRQGLRHLV
-5511 LTYQDLVAWMERM
+5511 LTYQELVAWMERM

-5530 FRSVPVYAEKLMEQM
+5530 FRSVPVYAEKLLEQM
-5545 ELLVELNQNI
+5545 DILIELNENI

-5606 KSAQNALPLVQQFHE
+5606 KSAENALPLVKQFHE
-5621 AHNRLLDWMQSAES
+5621 AHNRLIEWMQVAEA
-5635 ALATSEPRQSDV
+5635 ALNTSEPRQSDV
-5647 LRLEAELVEMR
+5647 LRLETELAEMR
-5658 PTLDA
+5658 PTLDC

-5676 GEGASTIENIV
+5676 GEGASTIETIV

-5714 AKEVTNDIDEL
+5714 AKEVTSDIDEL

-5731 MDAHLRDVDLPAI
+5731 MDANLREADPPAI
-5744 EPNLVRAQL
+5744 EPKLVRAQL
-5753 KDHRSVNDD
+5753 QEHRSINDD

-5779 VLRESPQSENTATLR
+5779 VLRESPQSENTTTLR

-5801 EIVDTVVQ
+5801 EIVDTVAQ
-5809 LCGERL
+5809 LCSERL

-5872 IAEHKPLLDKLNKTG
+5872 IVEHKPLLDKLNKTG

-5893 VADDDSAKINE
+5893 VAEDDSARINE

-5957 LDPLSALPQKIL
+5957 LDPLSALPQKIR
-5969 EQIEDNAAIKDDL
+5969 EQIDDNDAIMEDL
-5982 DKRTDAFSAVQR
+5982 DKRSDAFSAVQR

-5999 IAKAGNKSDPAVR
+5999 IAKAGNKQDPAVR

-6108 SNLMN
+6108 SNLMH

-6126 IEDLDN
+6126 IEDLDH

-6163 NLLKFLAKAEDKF
+6163 NLLKFLSKAEEKF
-6176 GHLGPVGSDIDAVK
+6176 SHLGPVGSDIDAVK
-6190 KQIEQLKS
+6190 KQIEQLKA

-6233 EPLTVVNRRWETLL
+6233 EPLAGVNRRWESLL

-6332 EKGSIEA
+6332 EKGSVEA

-6353 KLLLQKAS
+6353 KMLLQKAS

-6372 EAHGYIAEVQ
+6372 EANGYIAEVQ
-6382 DILGWLGDVDAVI
+6382 DILGWLGDVDAII

-6421 LEENRPKVETIQAQ
+6421 LEENRAKVETIQAQ

-6450 SNLQHTLRTL
+6450 TNLTHTLRTL

-6508 AQPVSRV
+6508 CQPVSRV
-6515 LETIQAQME
+6515 LETIQVQME
-6524 EHKVLQK
+6524 EHKILQK

-6601 NNMMQYLHETETV
+6601 NNMMQYLQETETV

-6623 SSKEPQKIK
+6623 SSKDPQKIK

-6640 SHRQLTSKQSL
+6640 THRQLTGKQSL

-6663 ERAPKSDEP
+6663 ERAPKSDEA

-6735 DLETV
+6735 DVETV
-6740 QGLCEHHKHIEQ
+6740 NGLCEHHKHIEQ

-6784 DELQSMWDDVKG
+6784 DELQTVWDEVQK
-6796 AAAKRG
+6796 ATAKRG
-6802 ERLQYALKDAEK
+6802 ERLQFALKDAQK

-6830 QKLRYAKNAPD
+6830 HKLRYAKNAPD
-6841 DEKVSREMMDMH
+6841 DEKISREMMDMH
-6853 MDFMNDLRN
+6853 MEFMRDLRT
-6862 REKQKIETF
+6862 RETQKHETF
-6871 EFAEEIIVKAY
+6871 EFAEEIIGKAY
-6882 PDAVPIIKNW
+6882 PDAIPIIKNW

-6910 ETKLEQHLQ
+6910 EAKLEQHLQ
-6919 SLKDLDDCIEE
+6919 SLKDLDETIEE

-7030 LNARKSSSR
+7030 LNNRKSSSR
-7039 MTPSRD
+7039 MTPNRD

-7065 PELEFRSPRAKL
+7065 PELEFRSTRAKL

-7089 WERQRRLNDHLVYL
+7089 WERQRRLNDHLMYL

-7118 KRFLKYMNHKKSRLT
+7118 KRFLKHMNHKKSRLT

-7146 IPRGEFIDG
+7146 VPRGEFIDG

-7263 LDEFLQKNDPCRAD
+7263 LDEFLTKNDPCRAD

-7322 SPHVLHCHPTT
+7322 SPHVMHCHPTT
-7333 HWVRERSVRSIPMTK
+7333 HWVRERSVRSIPMK
-7348 TTNTRSSVSVS
+7348 QTRSSQSVS

-7368 GSHGHASGRYT
+7368 GSHGHAYT

-7388 RTGLTPGG
+7388 RNALTPGG
-7396 SRAGSKPNSRPLS
+7396 SRGGSKPNSRPLS
-7409 RQGSKPPSRHGSTLS
+7409 RQGSKPPSHHGSTMS
-7424 LDSTDEHTPSRIP
+7424 LDSTGEHTPSRIP
-7437 QRKPSATS
+7437 QRKQSGAST
-7445 SVSGT
+7445 VSGT
-7450 GTTPRPSRLSV
+7450 GTTPRPARLSV
-7461 TPTTSRT
+7461 TSTTSRT
-7468 NGTITRKTASGSASP
+7468 NGTSTMTRKTASGSASP
-7483 APTSNGGMS
+7483 VPTSYRPS
-7492 RSSSI
+7492 RIPVKVSNSFDKSLSANSSPTNSTSNSLN
-7497 PALTGYGFKNRR
+7497 PNSSLGRN
-7509 TVSGTSTPSGM
+7509 VSGTSTPSGM

>member
-1 MAEENEYNFA
+1 MAEEREYDFA

-21 QKPLKTFRVDFGA
+21 QKPLKTFRVDFST

-47 EDHFTTTFSTT
+47 EDLFTTTYSTT

-65 TKSVYDASDYV
+65 TKSVYDATDYV
-76 HTTTATNGTSV
+76 HTTTTTTNGTSV
-87 PTKQS
+87 PSTSKQS

-110 NVATEFGSNAKH
+110 NVGTGSGAETNIKH

-146 RILDV
+146 RLLDV
-151 RTGEMIVG
+151 RTGEMLIG
-159 EDKRISLEEA
+159 DKRISLEEA
-169 VKQGLIDAKLAQQ
+169 VKQGLIDAKLAHQ
-182 LLQPGAGRDASGR
+182 LLQPGAARDSNGR
-195 EISLLEVIQREISEA
+195 ELSLLEVIQREIIEA

-215 TAEKRIKVTIEE
+215 TAEKRIKVTVDE
-227 STEAENPKNIA
+227 SPDAENPKNIA

-279 IKSNALCLSDAIG
+279 IKSNALCLTDAIA

-324 NIREVVDAK
+324 NVREVVDAK
-333 NDNKIT
+333 KDTKIT
-339 LNEALKSGI
+339 LTEALKSGI

-362 EKLTFVEAKNRQLI
+362 EKLTFIEAKNRQLI

-384 ICDLNLMDKQS
+384 ICDLNLLDKQS

-406 SILQAIESGVVDG
+406 SIMQAIESGVLDG

-424 VTKRK
+424 ITKRK
-429 GELITL
+429 GELVTL

-445 PAESKYRDFMTGEIV
+445 PADSKYRDFMTGEIL

-488 VSNDFVSF
+488 RSNDFVSF
-496 NVASSRGILRRKSTG
+496 NVALSRGILRRKSTG
-511 FALETSRDSQV
+511 FALETSRDTHV
-522 PLEIAMNE
+522 PLEVAMKE

-548 NASGNELNVFDLC
+548 NASGKELSVFDLC

-574 DPKTGET
+574 DPKTEET
-581 VPLDLAIEQKFITPE
+581 VPLDLAIERKFITPE

-619 RYVTIRSGSQEPLET
+619 RYVTIRAGSQEPQEH

-671 NYGILQPDANDAVP
+671 NFGLLQPDANDTVP

-707 SEPIKMNTQK
+707 SEPIKLNTQNYV
-717 FIEKSV
+717 EKSV

-728 QEVLKSGRINT
+728 EEVIKSGKINT
-739 DFIQSEKTCY
+739 DFIRSEKSTFI
-749 VENNVQER
+749 ENNVRER

-771 AIEQRIFNPDTGVF
+771 AIEQEIFNPDSGVF
-785 HIRST
+785 QVKGT
-790 ERVVSFE
+790 ERVVTFE
-797 ECITKYIINSL
+797 ECINKYIINSL
-808 SVSVIDPRTN
+808 SVSVIDPNTG
-818 EKLSIRNAL
+818 EKLSTRNAF
-827 ERNVLDSFGNYTNN
+827 ERDIIDSYGSYTNKN
-841 SNEVQT
+841 GEVEN
-847 MRSAINENK
+847 MRSAIDEGK
-856 IILEPVPVTKTS
+856 IVLEPVPITKSS

-879 INNLPEIVEIST
+879 LNNLAEIVEIST
-891 PHSSESSPNFIE
+891 PLSSDTSPKFVE
-903 VQTLQRELTSPEP
+903 VHTVQRELTSPEP

-935 HNGQTENIFDAAG
+935 HNGQTENIFDAAR
-948 HGLIDQNLIKI
+948 HGLIDEGLIRI
-959 LDPNTKSLISITEAI
+959 VDPVTNETVTINEALS
-974 ARKIYDPK
+974 RKIYDPQNA
-982 KSTIMTEEGYPVDLL
+982 TIVTQGGYTVDII
-997 TAIQKGLV
+997 TAIQKGLI
-1005 IVAGAPLVAA
+1005 IVSGAPLVAA

-1048 QLCKTKSFESDTC
+1048 QLKKTKSFESDTC
-1061 EEKVVV
+1061 EDKVVV
-1067 LQKMRKIILKPT
+1067 LQKMRKIILKPG
-1079 DAFKKGIIDDK
+1079 DALKKGIIDEEA
-1090 TRDIL
+1090 RDIL
-1095 DDKENFLDEN
+1095 EN
-1105 KQVITIS
+1105 KQNFIGENNEVLNIT
-1112 EALEKGLIDGNS
+1112 EALESGLIDGS
-1124 GKIFDPHRNRIL
+1124 KGKIADPQRNRYL
-1136 NIAEAVKENI
+1136 NINEAVKEHI
-1146 IDSEETNHILIP
+1146 LDPQQTNHILIP
-1158 LAKSLSIPKLMEQGL
+1158 LAQSLSIPKLMEQGL
-1173 IDMKTQTIVHP
+1173 IDGQSQTIVHP

-1192 REAIICEVLDP
+1192 REAIVCDVLDP
-1203 YSKLKRPTVCSIE
+1203 YSKLKLPIKCTLE
-1216 EAIEMNVIDQ
+1216 EAIEKHIVDP
-1226 DECTFNVDGKILN
+1226 DESTFNVNGKVLTLT
-1239 FAQALSADI
+1239 QALTADI
-1248 FDSKYDQQKSVVT
+1248 FDKSYDAESNVIT

-1274 KGLLN
+1274 KGLLK
-1279 PDKVILVHPENK
+1279 PEKVSVVHPENK
-1291 RDIPLK
+1291 NEIPLQK
-1297 RAIDDCFIMSIPYP
+1297 AVEEGFIMSIPYP
-1311 PKVDAVEVHD
+1311 PQADALDIHH
-1321 AVERGLINVVDQTFK
+1321 AVQQGLINVVDQTFE
-1336 HPKTQESFP
+1336 HPKDAGQTIP
-1345 IRQALEDGHLVV
+1345 IRQALETGRLVV
-1357 KQISDFVITQKPL
+1357 KPISDFVVTQKPV

-1375 METVTAVHTVTT
+1375 METITAVHTVTT
-1387 KTIELIQGYILISN
+1387 KTIELIQGYVLISN
-1401 NEVQNVN
+1401 NEVQNVQ
-1408 TGEVCSIEEAKAI
+1408 TGEVCSVEEAKAM
-1421 GILREEESSK
+1421 GILREEETSK
-1431 ETRSVTENK
+1431 ETRSVTGNKEQIEDMVQQQQPTAQPQITTITDGSQRQIIQTSVIKTEVQAPMETIDSTANQQIPTK
-1440 DNATKYPEDSK
+1440 DNKLSSA
-1451 HQVLEEEPKNMTSD
+1451 
-1465 SKKETSPYTSRTEI
+1465 
-1479 QTPVELNSVQADVPK
+1479 LN
-1494 QSVTSSTLNTVKE
+1494 NVKE
-1507 AAKMGALGIVA
+1507 AAKMGAIGIVA
-1518 APVLAGGA
+1518 APVLAGSA
-1526 IVSGIKQLVKTTT
+1526 VVSGIKQLVKSATTPTEEPKQTITTT
-1539 TKSTE
+1539 TNQIPTE
-1544 ETHKEDILLAN
+1544 RIETLPAAVQSQTPLD
-1555 TDEYTVASNKAALP
+1555 VSNAEKYP
-1569 KDDPKTSSIEPKLS
+1569 D
-1583 ISNVT
+1583 
-1588 ITTDQLPTSTKITTS
+1588 ITTS
-1603 TITTIT
+1603 KTTTTTTTTTTIVTKSDEPQQKVIETEKVVTKPEDKLHEASET
-1609 TQIENSFGNRV
+1609 TDNAALSEDKAIQMGTPQS
-1620 EEISKTEEPTEPKQI
+1620 
-1635 NLVDSLIKDTENFI
+1635 VDFVDNFVKDTENFI

-1654 NFINQEQMAQQQQ
+1654 NFIKQEKTFEELVSKTPEVVLDTTKQPQSQ
-1667 TQQPN
+1667 TVNVEINTNELIAPTN
-1672 QQKLVDN
+1672 VTKDTKPSEEPAAGVSCQKVYETN
-1679 IPQKELS
+1679 KPPSQV
-1686 SLVIITETSVKNT
+1686 VITTETTKKTT
-1699 DPINEITDLANAP
+1699 DPINEIVEVTEVVEQPQYVVSFEDSDNEVTTTT
-1712 SISDKGLTH
+1712 STISTTTVTTTTSTTIL
-1721 EKHLT
+1721 
-1726 DSPTNTITSVTITT
+1726 TNTTLGDIQETEEPQKTEEKPTEQVSNATQNLHESKLIAEDKQPEKYGVITDFMKQEIGESAKPNVVGGSPIGEISSCQVLLDNENGQKGPEDLDKSTLITT
-1740 EENCQFESLPE
+1740 QIVTQTTTTSTVG
-1751 KPSETVKTS
+1751 SETK
-1760 EEKQLE
+1760 
-1766 QENIYKP
+1766 
-1773 EIYLKNQHDENEPK
+1773 
-1787 VAHES
+1787 
-1792 VDLDSKKPEELK
+1792 
-1804 PSEFDQIPVTDSNMK
+1804 PVTDILQDINSVPK
-1819 KQIDAEVIPE
+1819 S
-1829 DKIKT
+1829 T
-1834 VHKTID
+1834 D
-1840 DDIKDQKHTKVELS
+1840 DPTLTK
-1854 SEKDQDEIVR
+1854 
-1864 QDASTPNQT
+1864 
-1873 TLEVTSETVQ
+1873 
-1883 KETMTK
+1883 
-1889 EIIAKQTPETIL
+1889 
-1901 EKKPDENIQKT
+1901 
-1912 ITVDTTEGQ
+1912 
-1921 KNDADETIHK
+1921 
-1931 HSKIETTSKTVP
+1931 
-1943 ETILN
+1943 
-1948 KQEIKK
+1948 
-1954 SAEEDLM
+1954 
-1961 SPHEQSQKNM
+1961 
-1971 EDTLQKKH
+1971 
-1979 SDVTDFIN
+1979 
-1987 HEMTSTN
+1987 
-1994 KPYQAPLAPF
+1994 
-2004 NEKYEI
+2004 
-2010 ETLETSQPDSEVGVF
+2010 
-2025 NDGNEIITEGK
+2025 
-2036 ENEPQQQQ
+2036 
-2044 NSESELIDQSK
+2044 
-2055 LDQKIEKEQEQ
+2055 
-2066 QPEGIEGNKTD
+2066 
-2077 KLETSIN
+2077 ETSIE
-2084 DPSLSSTILTDQNI
+2084 PTEELTP
-2098 KEPLTGTTHNTKAI
+2098 KEETVA
-2112 SSEKPIPAQRR
+2112 
-2123 KSSINSQE
+2123 
-2131 SIAPTEVVGEIKPE
+2131 APTPAERKTLDKLTTMDLTQPQNSVVDQPDKYQHVI
-2145 TTFDEQK
+2145 
-2152 HQNIVDFIQGE
+2152 DFIQAE
-2163 KDDPKHGNTILQN
+2163 KGGDIKPNEAGSNILQN

-2181 KLGAMAIVGAPV
+2181 KLGALAIVGAPV

-2203 KKDEKTSV
+2203 KQNEK
-2211 PEFVVTTT
+2211 PT
-2219 EKTSEPEF
+2219 E
-2227 VVTTTEKTSEPEFI
+2227 
-2241 VTATEKTSEPESI
+2241 
-2254 VSTTNLTTTTTITT
+2254 TTNTNSTTTITT
-2268 ISSTI
+2268 SKPV
-2273 NEPHNSTV
+2273 EAV
-2281 TKSESTDAAPLR
+2281 SEETPNANQTQRGA
-2293 TVVPP
+2293 TPP
-2298 QTLALGDAISQ
+2298 KTLALGDAISQ

-2319 VVDGQQ
+2319 VVDGEE

-2355 QSLTY
+2355 QPMTY
-2360 LVDIDDE
+2360 LIDANDD
-2367 LSPEHLSELNI
+2367 LTPEHLRELNI
-2378 YDPENQYFIDP
+2378 YDPVNQYFIDP
-2389 STGMKTSF
+2389 STGLKISF
-2397 HTLVFEMNIF
+2397 QTLVFDMNVF

-2422 ETLTEA
+2422 ETLTDA

-2452 FECVARNWII
+2452 FECVSRNWII

-2470 PAAIENVIDPATGKV
+2470 PAAIENVIDPESGKV
-2485 ILDNGRV
+2485 ILGDGRV

-2553 KLGFLVPGARKPISL
+2553 KLGFLVPGSRKPISL

-2579 ETGKLY
+2579 DTGKLY
-2585 DSESDIQV
+2585 DSESDNQV

-2613 SISQKEIKLDC
+2613 AKSQKAIKLDC

-2631 LSESGKIKDTK
+2631 VTETGKIKDTET
-2642 ANTLVP
+2642 NTLVP
-2648 FDVGVEKKLVKTD
+2648 FDVGVEKNLVKTD
-2661 SIKWSLPEV
+2661 SVTWSLPEV

-2678 KSGKILNPSTGEEIL
+2678 KTGKILNPSTGEEIL

-2699 QGFVELDSCLVKDD
+2699 LGFVELDTCLVKDD
-2713 ENNIIVPGKQAAKE
+2713 DKNVIVPGKQAAKE

-2768 GLYDPDSSKFNID
+2768 GLYDPDTAKFTID
-2781 DKRVDLK
+2781 DKKVDLK
-2788 SAISLK
+2788 TAIALK
-2794 LINADELVL
+2794 LINSDELVL

-2813 LTEAIAKGY
+2813 LTEAISKGY
-2822 IDPIGGFVINPFAGT
+2822 IDPVNGYVINPYTGT
-2837 KLSLNEALENRIL
+2837 KLSLNEALENRVL

-2905 GEVLPFEKAAQ
+2905 GEVIPFEKAAQ

-2926 VRDSEDKPIDFKE
+2926 VKDDDDKQIDFKE

-2959 IKNVYDEVDG
+2959 IKNVYDEIDG
-2969 SFMDPKTGLKLSFA
+2969 SFMDPKTGQKLSFA
-2983 EAVES
+2983 QAVDS
-2988 NLLDGDSVQIRD
+2988 NLLDEDSVQIRD

-3009 NLAHATESGVIDGS
+3009 NLAHAADTGVIDGN
-3023 NAKLVYNSQKITIKH
+3023 NAKLVYNNQKITIKH
-3038 AFDVGILIDTQAP
+3038 AFDVGILMDTQAP
-3051 LSLQRALHQ
+3051 ISLQRALHQ

-3072 PKSGRKITLLESIR
+3072 PKTGRKITLLESIR

-3100 LQEQMYSL
+3100 IQEQMHSL
-3108 TDTCRMGIINRREG
+3108 TETCRMGIINRREG

-3134 LNEAM
+3134 LNEALN
-3139 SLGLIVDIENASFG
+3139 LGLIVDIESASFG

-3162 YDRTTRKVI
+3162 YDKNTGKVI

-3191 LSSSLVKN
+3191 LSSSLIKN
-3199 NKSGKYV
+3199 IKTGKYV
-3206 RLAQALKDKLIDDTN
+3206 RLAQAIKEQVIDDTN
-3221 GCYNLGNSE
+3221 GRYNLSPTE
-3230 QIDLQEARSRGFIVS
+3230 QIDLQEARARGLIVS
-3245 NRRLLCLELTM
+3245 NRRLLCLELVM
-3256 RMQLFRPE
+3256 RMKLFKPE

-3273 GEFCDLAE
+3273 GEYYDLAD
-3281 AIQNGFIDPATTI
+3281 AIQNGFIDPATTV

-3299 TGKELPLNVAIENG
+3299 TGKETPLNEAIVNG
-3313 DVDVTKGRVF
+3313 DVDVAKGRVF
-3323 DPKTKSTYNYDVALS
+3323 DPKSKSAYNYDVALA
-3338 RGILVTITKP
+3338 RGILVTVTKP
-3348 LTERTEVVK
+3348 LTERTAEVVK
-3357 REESVELL
+3357 DSVDLL
-3365 SQTPVSV
+3365 GQTPVSV

-3393 KTALVRDFETF
+3393 KTALVRDFDTF
-3404 KFLPFEVA
+3404 KFIPFEVA
-3412 QQNSALDLSKRTLVD
+3412 QQKGIVDLNKRTVVD
-3427 PKALYFAFDQN
+3427 PKALYFVFDPT
-3438 LIVYVREPITFDYA
+3438 LVIYTREPIPFEQA
-3452 AESKMLDLQTGML
+3452 AEIKCLDLETGML
-3465 KYPDQEL
+3465 TYQDPATKQPQSPENYVADE
-3472 QHQNV
+3472 
-3477 HETDNSSESV
+3477 EDSEGPKS
-3487 DTELKMYSLKDAT
+3487 TEPVVYTLKDAT
-3500 TMGIIDPDS
+3500 TLGIIDPDS
-3509 ALIKDLAKSK
+3509 ALVKDLVKSK
-3519 LVRLPEAFRKGLID
+3519 LVRLPEAFRKGLMD

-3546 LCTLNEAYENGLIV
+3546 LCTLKEAYESGLIV
-3560 TPKRSFGLLEAISFN
+3560 TPKRSFGLMEAIAFN

-3598 KFPLAEAITSGLID
+3598 KFTLAEAITAGLID

-3634 TGLIDPTE
+3634 SGLIDAHD
-3642 GRFNDPTDSKN
+3642 GRICDAADSKN
-3653 NMDLVKAAEKG
+3653 NMDLVKASEKG
-3664 LLLPA
+3664 YLLAA

-3683 ENVNELLKWVNSVE
+3683 ENVNELLKWVYSIE

-3704 GPREN
+3704 GPREK

-3787 GRDELNKLRSELD
+3787 GRDELTKLRSELD
-3800 IFSDWLQSARRTL
+3800 VFSEWLQSARRTL

-3828 QAETV
+3828 QAESV

-3853 AQKFVDESKE
+3853 AQKFVDEGKE

-3879 PHVEPLSSA
+3879 PHVEPLASS

-3929 ALDKASEWLRSTQPR
+3929 ALDKANEWLRSTQPR
-3944 VSRLIAEP
+3944 VGRIIAEP

-3960 QEQMNEAKSLHNEL
+3960 QEQMNEAKALHNEL

-3988 DSLLHTLG
+3988 DSLLYTLG
-3996 GQLSPMEINQLEIPI
+3996 GQLSPLEINQLEVPI
-4011 ADLKDKYQGL
+4011 ADLKDKYQKL
-4021 LDTLGEHCKMLDKTL
+4021 LDSLGEHCKTLDKTL

-4045 LDNLGSWVNQAEDKY
+4045 LDNLGNWVNQAEDKY

-4089 SHQVSIDSVQSS
+4089 SHQASIDSVESS

-4106 NTASNARIAKKVET
+4106 STASNARIAKKVET
-4120 NLNDVTSKFEKLFD
+4120 NLNDVTTKFDKLYD

-4139 GDFLDEVYN
+4139 GEFLDDVYN
-4148 RLCQYLE
+4148 RLGKYLDD
-4155 EITNI
+4155 ISSV
-4160 EQEIGTLQDALDGRD
+4160 EQEIVILQEALDSRD
-4175 TSLVS
+4175 TSLLS
-4180 AEESARRMQELL
+4180 AEELARRMQELS
-4192 NRKEDLTP
+4192 NRKESLAP
-4200 SFEDCV
+4200 AYEDCI
-4206 RNGKDIIS
+4206 RNGKELIS

-4220 TSTLRDRI
+4220 TSALRDRI
-4228 KALESQWRNINI
+4228 KALESQWRNINVSLD
-4240 TIEEKAKLSKQK
+4240 EKTKLSKQK
-4252 AEHQVAYEGLK
+4252 AEQQVAYESLK

-4268 WLASMETRISGLSP
+4268 WLASTEARISGLAP
-4282 VAVDLDKIR
+4282 VAVDLEKIR
-4291 QQHEELKPINKDY
+4291 QQNDELKPIYKDY
-4304 REYASTIDKIN
+4304 RDYASTIDKIN
-4315 DIGAQYDALIRP
+4315 DIGSQYDALIRP

-4401 RYGLVGV
+4401 RYTLIGV

-4419 MSEEVRKQYENLKN
+4419 MNEEVRKQFENLKN
-4433 LASFLERIQR
+4433 LATFLERIQR

-4455 AERCIKQARKILEDM
+4455 ADRCIKQARKILEDM

-4489 RKSDVPGAE
+4489 RKSDVPGAD

-4592 VLDHLEIDSPDAA
+4592 VLDHLEADSTDAS
-4605 AVDKKLKDVNSKWE
+4605 AVNKKLQDVNSKWE

-4647 RLREALQQISDNLDS
+4647 RLREALQQISDNLDG
-4662 LPTDGDN
+4662 LPSDGDH

-4789 YREVMAREHEIIM
+4789 YREVMAREHEVIM
-4802 LINKGKDLSDR
+4802 LINKGKDLTER
-4813 QQDRTV
+4813 QQDRSV
-4819 KRDLERIQQQWDKL
+4819 KRDLERIQQQWEKL

-4840 HSRLQTCME
+4840 HTRLQTCME
-4849 HCKKYETTSELFLT
+4849 HCKKYVATSEVFLA
-4863 WLRTAEDKLVE
+4863 WLRTAEDKLVD
-4874 LNPGVLSKSKL
+4874 LTPGVLSKSKL
-4885 DTRLRDL
+4885 DTRLHDL
-4892 QTFRSEVW
+4892 HTFRSEVW
-4900 KHSGEFENTKGLGE
+4900 KHSGEYENTKGLGE
-4914 TFLTSCDV
+4914 TFLSNCDV
-4922 DKDPIKAELQ
+4922 DKEPIKSELQ

-4941 NNDLIA
+4941 NNELIA
-4947 RAHEIENCSRR
+4947 RAQEIENCSRR

-4983 DALGGAARDPKL
+4983 DALGGAAKDPKL

-5006 TNLQKPLQTLKGM
+5006 TNLQKPLQSLKGM
-5019 AKDICSEARAA
+5019 AKDICAEARAA

-5036 LTDDVDGISDRIGEL
+5036 LTDDVDGIADRIGEL

-5069 SQFNEQIKTLGLD
+5069 SQFNEQIKNLGID
-5082 LNEIE
+5082 LNELE
-5087 NEVEKLTP
+5087 NEVEKLSP

-5110 SKLQNKLERIVDR
+5110 YKLQTKLERIVER

-5165 DHTQNLEDTLRSLHE
+5165 DHSQLLDETLRLLQE
-5180 FYDMESQT
+5180 FYDMETQT
-5188 MDDIKDISD
+5188 MDDIQDISE
-5197 EFCRMKPVGSEL
+5197 EFRRMKPVGSEL
-5209 DQIRRQQED
+5209 EQIRRQQED
-5218 FRSFRENKFEPL
+5218 FRNFRENKIEPL
-5230 AQNVDKV
+5230 AQNIEKV
-5237 NVNGRDLV
+5237 NMAGRDLV
-5245 RSAASGVSTAQIEK
+5245 RSAASGVSTTQIEK

-5289 GKFKEALAGLSKWLS
+5289 GKFQEALAGLSKWLS

-5313 KPPSSDY
+5313 KAPSSDY

-5325 QLQEQKFLKKML
+5325 QLQEQKFLKRML
-5337 LDRQHSMS
+5337 LDRQNSMS

-5354 ANHCEPSERAAIEK
+5354 ANHCEPSERNAIEK
-5368 QLHDLMHRF
+5368 QLHDLMKRF

-5382 GAEQREQDLEEAM
+5382 GAEQREKDLEEAM
-5395 EVAKRFHDKISPL
+5395 EVAKRFHDKITPL
-5408 ELWLDST
+5408 ELWLDNT
-5415 ERSVKGM
+5415 ERAVKGM

-5446 LSKKPDFTDLADV
+5446 LGRKPDFSDLADV

-5465 LVSDDEA
+5465 LVSDEEA

-5489 VDASDNIGALLDE
+5489 VDASDNIGALLAD
-5502 SCKGLRHLV
+5502 SRQGLRHLV
-5511 LTYQDLVAWMERM
+5511 LTYQELVAWMERM
-5524 ENELKR
+5524 ESELKR
-5530 FRSVPVYAEKLMEQM
+5530 FRSVPVFAEKLLEQM
-5545 ELLVELNQNI
+5545 DVLVELNENI
-5555 ANNAPNVESTVESG
+5555 ANHAPNVESTVDSG

-5606 KSAQNALPLVQQFHE
+5606 KSAQNALPLVKQFHE
-5621 AHNRLLDWMQSAES
+5621 AHNRLIEWMQVAES

-5658 PTLDA
+5658 PTLDS

-5676 GEGASTIENIV
+5676 GEGASTIETIV

-5725 LEWFRE
+5725 LEWFRD
-5731 MDAHLRDVDLPAI
+5731 MDANLREADPPAI
-5744 EPNLVRAQL
+5744 EPKLVRAQL
-5753 KDHRSVNDD
+5753 QEHRSVNDD

-5801 EIVDTVVQ
+5801 EIVDTVAQ
-5809 LCGERL
+5809 LCSERL

-5893 VADDDSAKINE
+5893 VADDDSARINE

-5957 LDPLSALPQKIL
+5957 LDPLSALPQKIR
-5969 EQIEDNAAIKDDL
+5969 EQIEDNDAIMDDL

-6163 NLLKFLAKAEDKF
+6163 NLLKFLTKAEDKF
-6176 GHLGPVGSDIDAVK
+6176 AHLGPVGSDIDAVK

-6233 EPLTVVNRRWETLL
+6233 EPLTVVNRRWEALL

-6278 NKTDGTLDQL
+6278 SKTDGTLDQL

-6332 EKGSIEA
+6332 EKGSLEA

-6353 KLLLQKAS
+6353 KMLLQKAS

-6372 EAHGYIAEVQ
+6372 EAQGYIAEVQ
-6382 DILGWLGDVDAVI
+6382 DILGWLGDVDAII

-6623 SSKEPQKIK
+6623 SSKDPQKIK

-6640 SHRQLTSKQSL
+6640 THRQLTGKQSL

-6663 ERAPKSDEP
+6663 ERAPKTDEA

-6752 DLQKRAAQMQGVLK
+6752 DLQKRSAQMQGVLK

-6784 DELQSMWDDVKG
+6784 DELQSVWDEVKS
-6796 AAAKRG
+6796 ATAKRG
-6802 ERLQYALKDAEK
+6802 DRLQVALKDAER

-6830 QKLRYAKNAPD
+6830 HKLRYAKNAPD
-6841 DEKVSREMMDMH
+6841 DEKISREMMDVH
-6853 MDFMNDLRN
+6853 IEFMKDLHV
-6862 REKQKIETF
+6862 REQQKVETF
-6871 EFAEEIIVKAY
+6871 EFAEDIIGKAY
-6882 PDAVPIIKNW
+6882 PDAIPIIKNW

-6910 ETKLEQHLQ
+6910 EAKLEQHLQ
-6919 SLKDLDDCIEE
+6919 SLKDLDDTIEE

-7023 KGSRDQG
+7023 KGSRDHG
-7030 LNARKSSSR
+7030 LNNRKSSSR

-7065 PELEFRSPRAKL
+7065 PELEFRSTRAKL

-7089 WERQRRLNDHLVYL
+7089 WERQRRLNDHLMYL

-7118 KRFLKYMNHKKSRLT
+7118 KRFLKHMNHKKSRLT

-7146 IPRGEFIDG
+7146 VPRGEFIDG
-7155 ILNTKFD
+7155 ILSTKFD

-7263 LDEFLQKNDPCRAD
+7263 LDEFLQKNDPCRAKGRTNI
-7277 EHLAELMPIF
+7277 ELREQFILADGVSQSMATFTPKRATSVAAQNGNNNSNTPPYMSSQGPI
-7287 ERIRAQEQVPCAFPI
+7287 IK
-7302 HMGAGGTVFVRC
+7302 
-7314 NSSRSVPL
+7314 
-7322 SPHVLHCHPTT
+7322 
-7333 HWVRERSVRSIPMTK
+7333 VRERSVRSIPMTK
-7348 TTNTRSSVSVS
+7348 PTRSSLSAS

-7368 GSHGHASGRYT
+7368 GSHGNASGRYT

-7437 QRKPSATS
+7437 QRKQSAASTA
-7445 SVSGT
+7445 SGT

-7461 TPTTSRT
+7461 TSTTTSRT
-7468 NGTITRKTASGSASP
+7468 NGTTTITRKTASGSASP
-7483 APTSNGGMS
+7483 APT
-7492 RSSSI
+7492 
-7497 PALTGYGFKNRR
+7497 RR
-7509 TVSGTSTPSGM
+7509 NVSGTSTPSGM

>member
-1 MAEENEYNFA
+1 MAEESEYDFA

-21 QKPLKTFRVDFGA
+21 QKPLKTFRVDFSNA

-47 EDHFTTTFSTT
+47 ADLFTTTYSTT

-65 TKSVYDASDYV
+65 TKSVYDATDYV
-76 HTTTATNGTSV
+76 HTTTTTNGTAGPV
-87 PTKQS
+87 PATTSKQS

-97 EIHSLKRVQTRNE
+97 EIHSLKRVQTKNE
-110 NVATEFGSNAKH
+110 NVGTTTTTEFVGGTNVKH
-122 LLDITGIRD
+122 LLDMTGIRD

-146 RILDV
+146 RLLDV
-151 RTGEMIVG
+151 RTGEMLVG
-159 EDKRISLEEA
+159 DKRISLEEA
-169 VKQGLIDAKLAQQ
+169 VKQGLIDAKLAHQ
-182 LLQPGAGRDASGR
+182 LLQPGAARDGRDGR
-195 EISLLEVIQREISEA
+195 ELSLLEVIQREITEA
-210 ESGYE
+210 ETGYE
-215 TAEKRIKVTIEE
+215 TAEKRIKVTVDE
-227 STEAENPKNIA
+227 SPDAENPKNIA

-279 IKSNALCLSDAIG
+279 IKSNALCLSDAIA

-333 NDNKIT
+333 RDIKIT
-339 LNEALKSGI
+339 LTEALNSGI

-362 EKLTFVEAKNRQLI
+362 EKLTFIEAKNRQLI

-384 ICDLNLMDKQS
+384 ICDLNLLDKQS
-395 KITSPMRREKL
+395 MITSPMRREKL
-406 SILQAIESGVVDG
+406 SIMQAIESGVLDG

-424 VTKRK
+424 ITKRK
-429 GELITL
+429 GELVTL

-445 PAESKYRDFMTGEIV
+445 PAESRYRDYMTSEV
-460 SIPEAVERGLI
+460 LSIPEAVERGLI

-488 VSNDFVSF
+488 RSNDFVSF
-496 NVASSRGILRRKSTG
+496 NVALSRGILRRKSNG
-511 FALETSRDSQV
+511 FALETSRDTQV
-522 PLEIAMNE
+522 PLEVALNE

-548 NASGNELNVFDLC
+548 NASGKELSVFDLC
-561 YHNLIDPKTGYLL
+561 YHSLIDPKTGYLL
-574 DPKTGET
+574 DPKAEET
-581 VPLDLAIEQKFITPE
+581 VPLDLAIERKFITPE

-619 RYVTIRSGSQEPLET
+619 RYVTIRASSQEPLET
-634 HVVLTFTEAVRQGF
+634 TIVLTFTEALRQGF

-658 PKTGKIYSVQQAL
+658 PKTGNIYSVQQAL
-671 NYGILQPDANDAVP
+671 SYGLLQPDANETVP

-707 SEPIKMNTQK
+707 SEPIKLNTQN

-728 QEVLKSGRINT
+728 EEVRKPGKIST
-739 DFIQSEKTCY
+739 DFIQSEKTSY
-749 VENNVQER
+749 VQQNVRER
-757 QIIELPPG
+757 QIIEFPPG

-771 AIEQRIFNPDTGVF
+771 AIEQQLFNPDTGVF
-785 HIRST
+785 HIKNT
-790 ERVVSFE
+790 ERAVTFE
-797 ECITKYIINSL
+797 ECINKYIINSL
-808 SVSVIDPRTN
+808 SVSVIDPRTG
-818 EKLSIRNAL
+818 EKLSIRNAF
-827 ERNVLDSFGNYTNN
+827 ERDIIDSYGSYTNTN
-841 SNEVQT
+841 DDVET
-847 MRSAINENK
+847 MRSAIGQGK
-856 IILEPVPVTKTS
+856 IILEHVPSTKTS
-868 AREQCILRISK
+868 AREQCILRVSK

-891 PHSSESSPNFIE
+891 PLLSGSSQKFVE
-903 VQTLQRELTSPEP
+903 VRTVQRELTSPEP

-935 HNGQTENIFDAAG
+935 HNGQTENIFDAAR
-948 HGLIDQNLIKI
+948 HGLIDE
-959 LDPNTKSLISITEAI
+959 SLIRIVDPQTKEVISISEAL
-974 ARKIYDPK
+974 ARNIYDPQNG
-982 KSTIMTEEGYPVDLL
+982 TILTDDTYAVDIL
-997 TAIQKGLV
+997 TAIQKGLIV
-1005 IVAGAPLVAA
+1005 VAGAPLVAA

-1048 QLCKTKSFESDTC
+1048 QLRKTKSVESDAS
-1061 EEKVVV
+1061 EDKVVV
-1067 LQKMRKIILKPT
+1067 LQKMRKMILKPD
-1079 DAFKKGIIDDK
+1079 DAFKKGIIDVVA
-1090 TRDIL
+1090 RDIL
-1095 DDKENFLDEN
+1095 ENKDNFLGDNNEVLN
-1105 KQVITIS
+1105 IT
-1112 EALEKGLIDGNS
+1112 EALQRGQIDGS
-1124 GKIFDPHRNRIL
+1124 KGKIADPQRNRFL
-1136 NIAEAVKENI
+1136 NISEAVKERV
-1146 IDSEETNHILIP
+1146 IDPEETNHILIP
-1158 LAKSLSIPKLMEQGL
+1158 LAQSLSIPKLMEQGL
-1173 IDMKTQTIVHP
+1173 VDTKTQTIVHP

-1192 REAIICEVLDP
+1192 REAIVCDVLDQ
-1203 YSKLKRPTVCSIE
+1203 YSKLKRPIKCTLE
-1216 EAIEMNVIDQ
+1216 EAIEKHIVDP
-1226 DECTFNVDGKILN
+1226 DESTFNVNGKVLTL
-1239 FAQALSADI
+1239 AQAVNADI
-1248 FDSKYDQQKSVVT
+1248 FEKTSDKVKPLVP

-1274 KGLLN
+1274 KGLLKPEN
-1279 PDKVILVHPENK
+1279 VSVIHPESRK
-1291 RDIPLK
+1291 EIPLK
-1297 RAIDDCFIMSIPYP
+1297 KAIEEGFIMSIPYP
-1311 PKVDAVEVHD
+1311 PQADAMEVHH
-1321 AVERGLINVVDQTFK
+1321 AVQQGLINIVDQTFR
-1336 HPKTQESFP
+1336 HPKDNGQATP
-1345 IRQALEDGHLVV
+1345 LRPALETGRLVV
-1357 KQISDFVITQKPL
+1357 KPISDFVVTQQPVAR
-1370 PKTEV
+1370 TEI
-1375 METVTAVHTVTT
+1375 METITAVHTVTT
-1387 KTIELIQGYILISN
+1387 KTIELVQGYVLISN
-1401 NEVQNVN
+1401 NEVQNIK
-1408 TGEVCSIEEAKAI
+1408 TGEVWTIEEAKAK
-1421 GILREEESSK
+1421 GILKEEETSK
-1431 ETRSVTENK
+1431 ESRSVTGNK
-1440 DNATKYPEDSK
+1440 DNIEELLQQPNTEDQTTISERVIQNTTKNKNLIVTQQGTIQMEGHPMPTPGQPMPGQETPKQDSK
-1451 HQVLEEEPKNMTSD
+1451 LS
-1465 SKKETSPYTSRTEI
+1465 
-1479 QTPVELNSVQADVPK
+1479 A
-1494 QSVTSSTLNTVKE
+1494 TLNNVKE

-1526 IVSGIKQLVKTTT
+1526 LVSGIKQLVKTSTT
-1539 TKSTE
+1539 TTTTTEFNDETQKVISTSATLGAV
-1544 ETHKEDILLAN
+1544 ETNDKFPRETAPSPHN
-1555 TDEYTVASNKAALP
+1555 PNGSHAS
-1569 KDDPKTSSIEPKLS
+1569 SSM
-1583 ISNVT
+1583 T
-1588 ITTDQLPTSTKITTS
+1588 
-1603 TITTIT
+1603 TTIT
-1609 TQIENSFGNRV
+1609 STVPQQPGITKDAPKPPTQDSAQSDDV
-1620 EEISKTEEPTEPKQI
+1620 LPHLKDSKTKATDVHTI
-1635 NLVDSLIKDTENFI
+1635 DNLMKDTENFI

-1654 NFINQEQMAQQQQ
+1654 NFINQEKNVEGQHLPKTGVHSPADATRSLEGNDNLQVKPSDQI
-1667 TQQPN
+1667 TSALSHEEPN
-1672 QQKLVDN
+1672 KKSKDRTPSDKDRTVDKDRPLQEASDN
-1679 IPQKELS
+1679 ATNKGVS
-1686 SLVIITETSVKNT
+1686 SNVIITTEMSATTT
-1699 DPINEITDLANAP
+1699 DPINEIVEVSETTGQPKDRKPSSGDLE
-1712 SISDKGLTH
+1712 SSKGNQT
-1721 EKHLT
+1721 T
-1726 DSPTNTITSVTITT
+1726 TTTTTTITT
-1740 EENCQFESLPE
+1740 SKITKGEGFE
-1751 KPSETVKTS
+1751 PSEGVPSLTEAS
-1760 EEKQLE
+1760 
-1766 QENIYKP
+1766 
-1773 EIYLKNQHDENEPK
+1773 LKGI
-1787 VAHES
+1787 
-1792 VDLDSKKPEELK
+1792 VD
-1804 PSEFDQIPVTDSNMK
+1804 
-1819 KQIDAEVIPE
+1819 
-1829 DKIKT
+1829 DK
-1834 VHKTID
+1834 HP
-1840 DDIKDQKHTKVELS
+1840 QKYGV
-1854 SEKDQDEIVR
+1854 
-1864 QDASTPNQT
+1864 
-1873 TLEVTSETVQ
+1873 
-1883 KETMTK
+1883 
-1889 EIIAKQTPETIL
+1889 
-1901 EKKPDENIQKT
+1901 
-1912 ITVDTTEGQ
+1912 
-1921 KNDADETIHK
+1921 
-1931 HSKIETTSKTVP
+1931 
-1943 ETILN
+1943 
-1948 KQEIKK
+1948 
-1954 SAEEDLM
+1954 
-1961 SPHEQSQKNM
+1961 
-1971 EDTLQKKH
+1971 
-1979 SDVTDFIN
+1979 VTDFIK
-1987 HEMTSTN
+1987 HETN
-1994 KPYQAPLAPF
+1994 VLHRPEESLASPSGLKSQLVDGSLQSDKPESDKPQLIGQTTRTTTTTTITTTTEQVGQFNAPLQPFSEDVETDLESFGGDKSQQDSPNNKQGEKPKDGSLPANLLKSGQTPPSSILTEETTQKHPSTMDKSENDESQQFNNASTAPQVASG
-2004 NEKYEI
+2004 EKSPVSATDVSTIVKSTHGE
-2010 ETLETSQPDSEVGVF
+2010 D
-2025 NDGNEIITEGK
+2025 
-2036 ENEPQQQQ
+2036 PQTFTP
-2044 NSESELIDQSK
+2044 
-2055 LDQKIEKEQEQ
+2055 LDTKDK
-2066 QPEGIEGNKTD
+2066 PSLAARKSTD
-2077 KLETSIN
+2077 KLGDLTQPQN
-2084 DPSLSSTILTDQNI
+2084 ATDDP
-2098 KEPLTGTTHNTKAI
+2098 H
-2112 SSEKPIPAQRR
+2112 RR
-2123 KSSINSQE
+2123 
-2131 SIAPTEVVGEIKPE
+2131 V
-2145 TTFDEQK
+2145 
-2152 HQNIVDFIQGE
+2152 VDFIQAE
-2163 KDDPKHGNTILQN
+2163 KGDHTAGNVLQN

-2181 KLGAMAIVGAPV
+2181 KFGAMALVGAPV

-2203 KKDEKTSV
+2203 KSEGKPSDENISA
-2211 PEFVVTTT
+2211 TTT
-2219 EKTSEPEF
+2219 K
-2227 VVTTTEKTSEPEFI
+2227 TTT
-2241 VTATEKTSEPESI
+2241 V
-2254 VSTTNLTTTTTITT
+2254 TT
-2268 ISSTI
+2268 ISSTTTK
-2273 NEPHNSTV
+2273 PVDST
-2281 TKSESTDAAPLR
+2281 TISEYSSEGGPQRLT
-2293 TVVPP
+2293 PP
-2298 QTLALGDAISQ
+2298 KTLALGDAISQ
-2309 KLISPDECKV
+2309 NLISPDECKV
-2319 VVDGQQ
+2319 VVDGEE

-2330 TELLKD
+2330 SELLKE

-2341 LDEVQILDDKLVVL
+2341 LDEVQVLDDKLVVL
-2355 QSLTY
+2355 QPMTY
-2360 LVDIDDE
+2360 VIDAGDE
-2367 LSPEHLSELNI
+2367 LTPEHLSELNI

-2389 STGMKTSF
+2389 STGMKISF
-2397 HTLVFEMNIF
+2397 QTLVFDMNVF

-2422 ETLTEA
+2422 ETLTDA

-2452 FECVARNWII
+2452 FECVNRNWII

-2485 ILDNGRV
+2485 ILGDGRI

-2579 ETGKLY
+2579 DTGKLY
-2585 DSESDIQV
+2585 DSESDNQV

-2613 SISQKEIKLDC
+2613 SKSQKAIKLDC

-2631 LSESGKIKDTK
+2631 VAETGQVKDTK
-2642 ANTLVP
+2642 TNTLVP
-2648 FDVGVEKKLVKTD
+2648 FNVGVEKKLVKTD
-2661 SIKWSLPEV
+2661 SITWSLPEV

-2678 KSGKILNPSTGEEIL
+2678 KTGKILNPTTGEEIL

-2699 QGFVELDSCLVKDD
+2699 LGFVEIDSCLVKDD
-2713 ENNIIVPGKQAAKE
+2713 DKNSIVSGKQAAKE
-2727 GLLDTVRGCLSSPN
+2727 GLLDTVRGCLNSPN

-2768 GLYDPDSSKFNID
+2768 GLYDPETSKFTID
-2781 DKRVDLK
+2781 DKTVDLK
-2788 SAISLK
+2788 TAITLK

-2822 IDPIGGFVINPFAGT
+2822 IDPVNGYVINPYTGT
-2837 KLSLNEALENRIL
+2837 KLSLNEALENRVL

-2878 ITREKLSTERAIRRG
+2878 VTREKLSTERAIRRG
-2893 ILDPDSTIVNVA
+2893 ILDPDSTIVSVA
-2905 GEVLPFEKAAQ
+2905 GEVIPFEKAAQ
-2916 VGIVDSHRGT
+2916 VGIVDSQRGT
-2926 VRDSEDKPIDFKE
+2926 VRDDNDKEIDFKE

-2959 IKNVYDEVDG
+2959 IKNVYDESDG
-2969 SFMDPKTGLKLSFA
+2969 TFMDPKSGLKLSFA
-2983 EAVES
+2983 QAVD
-2988 NLLDGDSVQIRD
+2988 NHLLDEDSVQIRD

-3009 NLAHATESGVIDGS
+3009 NLAHASESGVIDGK
-3023 NAKLVYNSQKITIKH
+3023 NAKLVYNNQKITIKH
-3038 AFDVGILIDTQAP
+3038 AFDVGILMDTQAP

-3072 PKSGRKITLLESIR
+3072 AKTGRKITLLESIR

-3100 LQEQMYSL
+3100 INEQMHNL
-3108 TDTCRMGIINRREG
+3108 HETCRMGIINRREG
-3122 VFREPGSNTFVS
+3122 VFREPGSNTFIS
-3134 LNEAM
+3134 LNEALN
-3139 SLGLIVDIENASFG
+3139 LGLIVDIENASFG
-3153 LYELLAMGF
+3153 LYELLAMRF
-3162 YDRTTRKVI
+3162 YDMDTRKVI
-3171 HPVTGRKLN
+3171 HPVTGRKFN

-3199 NKSGKYV
+3199 HKTGKYI
-3206 RLAQALKDKLIDDTN
+3206 RLAQAIKENIIDDTN
-3221 GCYNLGNSE
+3221 GCYNLSPTE
-3230 QIDLQEARSRGFIVS
+3230 QIDLQEARARGLIVS
-3245 NRRLLCLELTM
+3245 NRRLMSLELVM
-3256 RMQLFRPE
+3256 RMHLFRPE

-3273 GEFCDLAE
+3273 GEFYDLAE
-3281 AIQNGFIDPATTI
+3281 AIQNGFIDPATTA

-3299 TGKELPLNVAIENG
+3299 TGKELPLNEAIANG
-3313 DVDVTKGRVF
+3313 DIDVTKGRVF
-3323 DPKTKSTYNYDVALS
+3323 DPKTKSAYNYEVALG
-3338 RGILVTITKP
+3338 RGILVTVAKP
-3348 LTERTEVVK
+3348 LTERSEVIN
-3357 REESVELL
+3357 RQDSVELL
-3365 SQTPVSV
+3365 GQTPMSI

-3393 KTALVRDFETF
+3393 KTALVRDFDTF
-3404 KFLPFEVA
+3404 KFVPFEVA
-3412 QQNSALDLSKRTLVD
+3412 QNNGIIDLSKRTIVD
-3427 PKALYFAFDQN
+3427 PKALYFVFDPT
-3438 LIVYVREPITFDYA
+3438 LVIYVREPVTFEHA
-3452 AESKMLDLQTGML
+3452 AEIKSLNLETGML
-3465 KYPDQEL
+3465 TY
-3472 QHQNV
+3472 
-3477 HETDNSSESV
+3477 HEPNAAAPQQTSTADDSTQPPEPV
-3487 DTELKMYSLKDAT
+3487 VYTLKDAT
-3500 TMGIIDPDS
+3500 TLGIIDPDS
-3509 ALIKDLAKSK
+3509 ALVKDLAKSK
-3519 LVRLPEAFRKGLID
+3519 LVRLPEAFRKGLMD

-3546 LCTLNEAYENGLIV
+3546 LCTLNEAYESGLIV
-3560 TPKRSFGLLEAISFN
+3560 TPRRSFGLLEGISFN

-3598 KFPLAEAITSGLID
+3598 KFTLAEAIASGLID
-3612 PSSTVVRNPS
+3612 PTSTVVRNPS
-3622 TGEIIPLTAAIQ
+3622 TGEILPLTAAIQ
-3634 TGLIDPTE
+3634 SGLIDAHE
-3642 GRFNDPTDSKN
+3642 GRIYDEVDSKN
-3653 NMDLVKAAEKG
+3653 NVDLVKAAEKG
-3664 LLLPA
+3664 LLLAA

-3683 ENVNELLKWVNSVE
+3683 ENVNELLKWVYSIE

-3704 GPREN
+3704 GPKEK

-3725 EIETQQRPV
+3725 EIESQQRPV

-3777 TVRLLRRLEA
+3777 TVRLLRRLEV
-3787 GRDELNKLRSELD
+3787 GRDELTKLRSELD
-3800 IFSDWLQSARRTL
+3800 VFSDWLQSARRTL

-3828 QAETV
+3828 QSESV

-3863 FLAILNDFRTS
+3863 FLAILNEFRTS

-3879 PHVEPLSSA
+3879 PHVEPLASA

-3929 ALDKASEWLRSTQPR
+3929 ALDKANEWLRSTQPR

-3960 QEQMNEAKSLHNEL
+3960 QEQMNEAKALHNEL

-3988 DSLLHTLG
+3988 DSLLYSLG
-3996 GQLSPMEINQLEIPI
+3996 GQLSPMEINQLEVPI
-4011 ADLKDKYQGL
+4011 SDLKDKYQKL
-4021 LDTLGEHCKMLDKTL
+4021 LDTLGEHCKTLDKTL

-4045 LDNLGSWVNQAEDKY
+4045 LDNLGSWVNQAEDKF

-4089 SHQVSIDSVQSS
+4089 SHQASIDSVESS

-4106 NTASNARIAKKVET
+4106 STASNARIAKKVET
-4120 NLNDVTSKFEKLFD
+4120 NLNDVITKFDKLFD

-4139 GDFLDEVYN
+4139 GEFLDDVSN
-4148 RLCQYLE
+4148 RLGKYLD
-4155 EITNI
+4155 EISGI
-4160 EQEIGTLQDALDGRD
+4160 EQDIVTLQDALDSRD
-4175 TSLVS
+4175 TNLLS
-4180 AEESARRMQELL
+4180 AEELARRMQELS
-4192 NRKEDLTP
+4192 RHKESLTP
-4200 SFEDCV
+4200 SYEDCI
-4206 RNGKDIIS
+4206 RNGKDLIS

-4240 TIEEKAKLSKQK
+4240 SLDEKAKLSKQK
-4252 AEHQVAYEGLK
+4252 AEHQVAYESLK

-4268 WLASMETRISGLSP
+4268 WLASTETRISGLAP
-4282 VAVDLDKIR
+4282 VAIDLDKIR
-4291 QQHEELKPINKDY
+4291 QQNDELKPIYKDY
-4304 REYASTIDKIN
+4304 RDYASTIDKIN
-4315 DIGAQYDALIRP
+4315 DIGSQYDALIRP

-4381 DGFQLSELSPVQQ
+4381 DGFQISELSPVQQ

-4401 RYGLVGV
+4401 RYSLIGV

-4419 MSEEVRKQYENLKN
+4419 MSEEVRKQFENLKN
-4433 LASFLERIQR
+4433 LATFLERIQR
-4443 QLPKESVSNKDE
+4443 QLPKESVSNKDD
-4455 AERCIKQARKILEDM
+4455 ADRCIKQARKILEDM

-4498 QLRIENDNI
+4498 QLRVENDNI
-4507 VEKWKQLSDICKNRI
+4507 VEKWKQLSDICKSRI

-4546 RMLTVLGPISS
+4546 RMFTVLGPISS

-4592 VLDHLEIDSPDAA
+4592 VLEHLDADTPDAS
-4605 AVDKKLKDVNSKWE
+4605 AVDKKLQDINKRWE
-4619 DLVGR
+4619 DLVSR

-4662 LPTDGDN
+4662 LPSDGDH

-4751 CSKTLGWLSAELSNL
+4751 CSKTLGWLSGELSNL

-4819 KRDLERIQQQWDKL
+4819 KRDLERIQQQWEKL

-4840 HSRLQTCME
+4840 HTRLQTCME
-4849 HCKKYETTSELFLT
+4849 HCKKYATTSEVFLA
-4863 WLRTAEDKLVE
+4863 WLRTAEDKLTD
-4874 LNPGVLSKSKL
+4874 LTPGVLSKSKL
-4885 DTRLRDL
+4885 DTRLKDL

-4922 DKDPIKAELQ
+4922 DKEPIKGELQ

-4983 DALGGAARDPKL
+4983 DALGGAAKDPKL

-5006 TNLQKPLQTLKGM
+5006 TNLQKPLQSLKGM
-5019 AKDICSEARAA
+5019 AKDICAEARAA
-5030 GGDAEH
+5030 GGDADH

-5069 SQFNEQIKTLGLD
+5069 SQFNEQIKNLGID

-5087 NEVEKLTP
+5087 NEIEKLTP

-5110 SKLQNKLERIVDR
+5110 FKLQAKLERLVER

-5136 AGFSPDTAQTREQI
+5136 AGFSPDTAQTRDQI

-5156 LARLDNRVR
+5156 LVRLDNRVR
-5165 DHTQNLEDTLRSLHE
+5165 DHSQNLEDTLRLLQE
-5180 FYDMESQT
+5180 FYDMESHT
-5188 MDDIKDISD
+5188 MDDIQDITE
-5197 EFCRMKPVGSEL
+5197 EFRRMKPVGSEL
-5209 DQIRRQQED
+5209 EQIRRQQED
-5218 FRSFRENKFEPL
+5218 FCNFRENKIEPL
-5230 AQNVDKV
+5230 AQNVEKV
-5237 NVNGRDLV
+5237 NVAGRDLV
-5245 RSAASGVSTAQIEK
+5245 RSAASGVSTTQIEK

-5289 GKFKEALAGLSKWLS
+5289 GKFQEALAGLSKWLS

-5313 KPPSSDY
+5313 KAPSSDY

-5325 QLQEQKFLKKML
+5325 QLQEQKFLKRML
-5337 LDRQHSMS
+5337 LDRQNSMS

-5354 ANHCEPSERAAIEK
+5354 ANHCEPSERTAIEK
-5368 QLHDLMHRF
+5368 QLHDLMKRF

-5382 GAEQREQDLEEAM
+5382 GAEKREQDLEEAM
-5395 EVAKRFHDKISPL
+5395 EVAKRFHDKITPL
-5408 ELWLDST
+5408 ELWLDNT
-5415 ERSVKGM
+5415 ERAVKGM

-5446 LSKKPDFTDLADV
+5446 LGKKPDFSDLTDV
-5459 AGQLMH
+5459 ASQLMH
-5465 LVSDDEA
+5465 LVSDEEA
-5472 VNLGEKVR
+5472 VNLSEKVS

-5489 VDASDNIGALLDE
+5489 VDASDNIGALLAD
-5502 SCKGLRHLV
+5502 SRQGLRHLV
-5511 LTYQDLVAWMERM
+5511 LTYQELVAWMERM

-5530 FRSVPVYAEKLMEQM
+5530 FRSVPVYAEKLLEQM
-5545 ELLVELNQNI
+5545 DVLVELNENI
-5555 ANNAPNVESTVESG
+5555 ANHAPNVESTVESG

-5606 KSAQNALPLVQQFHE
+5606 KSAQNALPLVKQFHE
-5621 AHNRLLDWMQSAES
+5621 AHNRLIEWMQVAEA
-5635 ALATSEPRQSDV
+5635 ALSTSEPRQSDV

-5658 PTLDA
+5658 PTLDT

-5676 GEGASTIENIV
+5676 GEGASTIETIV

-5731 MDAHLRDVDLPAI
+5731 MDTNLREADPPAI
-5744 EPNLVRAQL
+5744 EPKLVRAQL
-5753 KDHRSVNDD
+5753 QEHRSVNDD

-5779 VLRESPQSENTATLR
+5779 VLRESPQSENTTTLR

-5801 EIVDTVVQ
+5801 EIVDTVAQ
-5809 LCGERL
+5809 LCSERL

-5872 IAEHKPLLDKLNKTG
+5872 IVEHKPLLDKLNKTG

-5893 VADDDSAKINE
+5893 VAEDDSARINE

-5957 LDPLSALPQKIL
+5957 LDPLSALPQKIR
-5969 EQIEDNAAIKDDL
+5969 EQIDDNDAIMEDL

-6126 IEDLDN
+6126 IEDLDH

-6163 NLLKFLAKAEDKF
+6163 NLLKFLTKAEDKF
-6176 GHLGPVGSDIDAVK
+6176 VHLGPVGSDIDAVK

-6214 RQAVELTER
+6214 RGLERQAVELTER

-6233 EPLTVVNRRWETLL
+6233 EPLTIVNRRWESLL

-6332 EKGSIEA
+6332 EKGSVEA

-6353 KLLLQKAS
+6353 KMLLQKAA
-6361 DRQHELEESLR
+6361 DRQHDLEESLR
-6372 EAHGYIAEVQ
+6372 DAQSYIAEVQ
-6382 DILGWLGDVDAVI
+6382 DILGWLGDVDAII

-6421 LEENRPKVETIQAQ
+6421 LEENRVKVETIQAQ

-6450 SNLQHTLRTL
+6450 NNLTHTLRTL

-6524 EHKVLQK
+6524 EHKILQK

-6601 NNMMQYLHETETV
+6601 NNMMQYLQETETV

-6623 SSKEPQKIK
+6623 SSKDPQKIK

-6640 SHRQLTSKQSL
+6640 THRQLTGKQSL
-6651 YDSTMRNGKNLM
+6651 YDSIMRNGKNLM
-6663 ERAPKSDEP
+6663 ERAPKSDEA
-6672 VLGKMLCELKD
+6672 VIGKMLCELKD

-6740 QGLCEHHKHIEQ
+6740 QGLCDHHKHIEQ
-6752 DLQKRAAQMQGVLK
+6752 DLQKRATQMQGVLK

-6784 DELQSMWDDVKG
+6784 DELQTVWDEVKS
-6796 AAAKRG
+6796 ATAKRG
-6802 ERLQYALKDAEK
+6802 ERLQYALKDAEQ

-6830 QKLRYAKNAPD
+6830 HKLRYAKNAPD
-6841 DEKVSREMMDMH
+6841 DEKISREMMDMH
-6853 MDFMNDLRN
+6853 IEFMKDLHI
-6862 REKQKIETF
+6862 RETQKHETF
-6871 EFAEEIIVKAY
+6871 EFAETIIGKAY
-6882 PDAVPIIKNW
+6882 PDAIPIIKNW

-6910 ETKLEQHLQ
+6910 EAKLEQHLQ
-6919 SLKDLDDCIEE
+6919 SLKDLDETIEE

-6987 PPGARKMSRTAK
+6987 PPGARKMSRTGK

-7030 LNARKSSSR
+7030 LNNRKSSSR
-7039 MTPSRD
+7039 MTPNRD

-7065 PELEFRSPRAKL
+7065 PELEFRSTRAKL

-7089 WERQRRLNDHLVYL
+7089 WERQRRLNDHLMYL

-7118 KRFLKYMNHKKSRLT
+7118 KRFLKHMNHKKSRLT

-7146 IPRGEFIDG
+7146 VPRGEFIDG

-7263 LDEFLQKNDPCRAD
+7263 LDEFLTKNDPCRAD

-7322 SPHVLHCHPTT
+7322 SPHVMHCHPTT
-7333 HWVRERSVRSIPMTK
+7333 HWVRERSGRSMPMKPT
-7348 TTNTRSSVSVS
+7348 TRSSHSAS

-7368 GSHGHASGRYT
+7368 GSHGNVSGRYT

-7437 QRKPSATS
+7437 QRKQSGAST
-7445 SVSGT
+7445 VSGT

-7461 TPTTSRT
+7461 TSTTTRT
-7468 NGTITRKTASGSASP
+7468 NGTTTITRKTASGSASP
-7483 APTSNGGMS
+7483 APTRNGGMS

-7497 PALTGYGFKNRR
+7497 PALTGFGYKPSYRPSRIPVKVSNSFDKSLSANSSPTNSTSNSLNPNSSLGRN
-7509 TVSGTSTPSGM
+7509 VSGTSTPSGM